1 MAVGKGM
8 TFKMVARLVT
18 KDFEKGIGKIKR
30 QLSIFG
36 NFLKGAFTIGSIT
49 MFGKAMVE
57 ASMEFEDAMA
67 RVKSVSNATT
77 EEMQMMT
84 AEARKMGETTRYTAT
99 EAAKAMENLV
109 RNGLSAQ
116 QATKALSSVLQ
127 LAQANAIGL
136 DEAAVILTNT
146 LNMFNLSVNEAARVN
161 DVLSST
167 AANTATN
174 VSELYDALA
183 NAAPVAGVLGFSIEE
198 VNAALGALAQRGVK
212 GADAGTQ
219 LRMAFVKLTD
229 PTIIKKM
236 KEHNLNIDE
245 QTIKS
250 EGLAGTLKKL
260 YQAQLS
266 MIQLNDI
273 FSQKG
278 AAGMAN
284 LIMAYQQFERVLN
297 ITKNSMGT
305 TERMFGQSMGNMNQE
320 IKVLISVWESFLITM
335 GNKTSGIF
343 VGIVRLLQNLINN
356 FKTVGGTI
364 MNLASVAVPLLSKG
378 INYLIGRWKAAS
390 AAAVAAGTTMK
401 IAMGDVIGII
411 ATLVTWVGTALVGAY
426 NRSNA
431 ALKEANN
438 QLGETKA
445 KWIET
450 KDELKKIYDQLGPE
464 TDENT
469 MAGIVKRLCEMFP
482 EFADIISESANNTNI
497 EGWKKLKDILGDIA
511 GYQEAM
517 ETAKAQE
524 QVYKANV
531 NKFANNLKEQDD
543 LKINK
548 QLEQQGFTPNERI
561 TIFERIAEAIIK
573 NGKDTYQV
581 YQDVRKILSDYN
593 VRVNYDKM
601 TKWLDEQS
609 NTNGVTYR
617 YIGGKTI
624 GNTRRNNKNIE
635 GAINAQKGADAAYI
649 DAGIKGFQG
658 LEQAFLNIAA
668 DNEFYL
674 KKGYLTQEEFEDK
687 MYDALQD
694 FIKKV
699 NDKLPVLTKENR
711 DTLEDYKK
719 RYQGAVPGETPD
731 ERKARLEKK
740 ARLKTENESI
750 AKQNAEN
757 LSKVYDKWNKAQSKL
772 NSRLKEH
779 FINQEEY
786 NKELDKLNTEYFKQA
801 SSLGTLSID
810 DIFDKEKA
818 GKTLSSMEKWYKDL
832 YEGSQKAVVN
842 TLLESA
848 ANEISKGIDEDIKEA
863 DKQFQSKM
871 DEYYKNQ
878 KKANEIA
885 DKISSSSTPKKSERS
900 TLFDFQKSKG
910 DIMSER
916 LDVQK
921 DYVSQIQKYIKD
933 IEDEYDTL
941 GVKSGI
947 VEKALSKWREELIK
961 AQSEAKTLEEVMNF
975 EKIKE
980 AVADLEKEVNQ
991 TALGG
996 LSNLANGMDR
1006 VVRGWSELS
1015 EMMQDEDTTGWDV
1028 FIGVFNEII
1037 QMMETVS
1044 QIFDTI
1050 DQLSKLT
1057 DTLSGAQL
1065 AQLKAENAL
1074 YSEQVGLLS
1083 TITALK
1089 AGETAAVKKDT
1100 AAKLTNAVAGR
1111 LEASADA
1118 QSSIAGATKS
1128 GAKLPFPANLVAIAA
1143 SVGAVLAALSSMSKF
1158 AKGGIV
1164 GGSSSVGDKN
1174 IIRANSG
1181 EMILTKG
1188 QQSTLF
1194 NAIKSGN
1201 LGSGGN
1207 VQFKIK
1213 GTDLIGVINNTNSK
1227 MRG

>member
-1 MAVGKGM
+1 
-8 TFKMVARLVT
+8 
-18 KDFEKGIGKIKR
+18 
-30 QLSIFG
+30 
-36 NFLKGAFTIGSIT
+36 
-49 MFGKAMVE
+49 MVE

-67 RVKSVSNATT
+67 RVKSVCNATT

-116 QATKALSSVLQ
+116 QATKTLPSVLQ

-183 NAAPVAGVLGFSIEE
+183 NAAPVASVLGFNIEE

-229 PTIIKKM
+229 PAILKKL
-236 KEHNLNIDE
+236 KDYNINIDE
-245 QTIKS
+245 QTIKAD
-250 EGLAGTLKKL
+250 GLAGTFRKL
-260 YQAQLS
+260 YNAQLF
-266 MIQLNDI
+266 MTQLVDI

-278 AAGMAN
+278 ASGMAN

-297 ITKNSMGT
+297 ITENSMGT

-364 MNLASVAVPLLSKG
+364 MNLASVAVPLLSKAITG
-378 INYLIGRWKAAS
+378 LVQRWKAAS

-401 IAMGDVIGII
+401 IAMGDVIGIV

-511 GYQEAM
+511 GYQEAID
-517 ETAKAQE
+517 TAKAQE
-524 QVYKANV
+524 KVYKANIRKYAS
-531 NKFANNLKEQDD
+531 NIQNQD
-543 LKINK
+543 LLGIGK
-548 QLEQQGFTPNERI
+548 QLDKLGFLPEEINA
-561 TIFERIAEAIIK
+561 IFNQIAESIVS
-573 NGKDTYQV
+573 NNKDY
-581 YQDVRKILSDYN
+581 YKAYREISKLLSDYS
-593 VRVNYDKM
+593 VKFDAEALD
-601 TKWLDEQS
+601 TWLD
-609 NTNGVTYR
+609 
-617 YIGGKTI
+617 II
-624 GNTRRNNKNIE
+624 RNNSVVKTSKRQKQWDRGEKNKYKE
-635 GAINAQKGADAAYI
+635 EAINAQKGADSAYV
-649 DAGIKGFQG
+649 DAGLRGFRA
-658 LEQAFLNIAA
+658 LEQAFLNIEA

-699 NDKLPVLTKENR
+699 KDLP
-711 DTLEDYKK
+711 TLSQEDGKALQEYQK

-810 DIFDKEKA
+810 DIFDKEKG

-878 KKANEIA
+878 RKANEIA
-885 DKISSSSTPKKSERS
+885 DKISSSSTPKKSDRS

-910 DIMSER
+910 DILSER

-947 VEKALSKWREELIK
+947 VEKALAKWREELIK

-1065 AQLKAENAL
+1065 AQLEAENAL
-1074 YSEQVGLLS
+1074 YSEQIGLLS

-1089 AGETAAVKKDT
+1089 AGETSAVKKDT

-1143 SVGAVLAALSSMSKF
+1143 GVGAVLAALASMSKF

-1188 QQSTLF
+1188 QQTTLF
-1194 NAIKSGN
+1194 NAIRSGN
-1201 LGSGGN
+1201 LGSSGGEWK
-1207 VQFKIK
+1207 VR
-1213 GTDLIGVINNTNSK
+1213 GCDLIKVIDNTRSRMK
-1227 MRG
+1227 G

>member
-1 MAVGKGM
+1 MAGKGM
-8 TFKMVARLVT
+8 TFKMLVQLET
-18 KDFEKGIGKIKR
+18 KQFQRGIGKIKQ
-30 QLSIFG
+30 QLSTFG

-67 RVKSVSNATT
+67 RVKSVCNATT

-229 PTIIKKM
+229 PAIIKKM

-266 MIQLNDI
+266 MLQLNDI

-297 ITKNSMGT
+297 ITENSMGT

-320 IKVLISVWESFLITM
+320 IKVLISIWESFLITM

-378 INYLIGRWKAAS
+378 ITYLVTRFKAAS

-401 IAMGDVIGII
+401 IAMGDVIGIV
-411 ATLVTWVGTALVGAY
+411 ATLVTWIGTALVGAY

-464 TDENT
+464 TDERT
-469 MAGIVKRLCEMFP
+469 MAGIVNRLCEMFP
-482 EFADIISESANNTNI
+482 EFADIISESAKNTNI
-497 EGWKKLKDILGDIA
+497 EGWKKLRDILGDIA
-511 GYQEAM
+511 EYQEASD
-517 ETAKAQE
+517 TKKAQ
-524 QVYKANV
+524 QQIYNANV
-531 NKFANNLKEQDD
+531 NKFANTLQNNDR
-543 LKINK
+543 LKIDK
-548 QLEQQGFTPNERI
+548 QLKKIGFTPNERI
-561 TIFERIAEAIIK
+561 AIFEQISKAIIE
-573 NGKDTYQV
+573 NGKNDYQA
-581 YQDVRKILSDYN
+581 YQDVKKILKDYN
-593 VRVNYDKM
+593 VKFNYDDLEI
-601 TKWLDEQS
+601 WLDDMANPYIKGIDIARS
-609 NTNGVTYR
+609 RKTLKRNTD
-617 YIGGKTI
+617 
-624 GNTRRNNKNIE
+624 KNIE
-635 GAINAQKGADAAYI
+635 NAHQAQKAMQSADSTM
-649 DAGIKGFQG
+649 GVTGFR
-658 LEQAFLNIAA
+658 AFEEGFNNILA
-668 DNEFYL
+668 NEEENL

-687 MYDALQD
+687 MYDEFQKFL
-694 FIKKV
+694 KKV
-699 NDKLPVLTKENR
+699 NQLPTLSKEDG
-711 DTLEDYKK
+711 DTLKAYQK

-750 AKQNAEN
+750 SKQNAEN

-810 DIFDKEKA
+810 DIFDKEKG

-878 KKANEIA
+878 RKANEIA

-910 DIMSER
+910 DILSER

-1074 YSEQVGLLS
+1074 YSEQIGLLS

-1143 SVGAVLAALSSMSKF
+1143 GVGAVLAALASMSKF

-1164 GGSSSVGDKN
+1164 GGHSSVGDKN

-1201 LGSGGN
+1201 LGGGGN
-1207 VQFKIK
+1207 VQFEIRGDKLVGCIKNYQNKIK
-1213 GTDLIGVINNTNSK
+1213 G
-1227 MRG
+1227 

>member
-1 MAVGKGM
+1 MAGKGM
-8 TFKMVARLVT
+8 TFKMLVQLET
-18 KDFEKGIGKIKR
+18 KQFQRGIGKIKQ
-30 QLSIFG
+30 QLSTFG

-67 RVKSVSNATT
+67 RVKSVCNATT

-183 NAAPVAGVLGFSIEE
+183 NAAPVASVLGFNIEE

-229 PTIIKKM
+229 PAILKKL
-236 KEHNLNIDE
+236 KEYNLNIDE
-245 QTIKS
+245 QTIKAD
-250 EGLAGTLKKL
+250 GLAGTFRKL
-260 YQAQLS
+260 YNAQLS
-266 MIQLNDI
+266 MTQLVDI

-297 ITKNSMGT
+297 ITENSMGT

-364 MNLASVAVPLLSKG
+364 MNLASVAVPLLSKAITG
-378 INYLIGRWKAAS
+378 LVQRWKAAS

-401 IAMGDVIGII
+401 IAMGDVIGIV

-450 KDELKKIYDQLGPE
+450 KDELKKIYDQLGPD

-511 GYQEAM
+511 GYQEAID
-517 ETAKAQE
+517 TAKAQE
-524 QVYKANV
+524 QVYKANIRKYAS
-531 NKFANNLKEQDD
+531 NIQNQD
-543 LKINK
+543 LLGIGK
-548 QLEQQGFTPNERI
+548 QLDKLGFLPEEINA
-561 TIFERIAEAIIK
+561 IFNQIAESI
-573 NGKDTYQV
+573 V
-581 YQDVRKILSDYN
+581 S
-593 VRVNYDKM
+593 
-601 TKWLDEQS
+601 
-609 NTNGVTYR
+609 
-617 YIGGKTI
+617 
-624 GNTRRNNKNIE
+624 NNKNYYKAYREISKLLSNYSVKFDAE
-635 GAINAQKGADAAYI
+635 ALDTWLDIIRNNSVVKTTKRQKQWDRGEKNKYKEEAINAQKGADSAYVE
-649 DAGIKGFQG
+649 AGLRGFRA
-658 LEQAFLNIAA
+658 LEQGFLNILA
-668 DNEFYL
+668 NEEENL

-687 MYDALQD
+687 MYEALQE
-694 FIKKV
+694 FLKKV
-699 NDKLPVLTKENR
+699 KDLP
-711 DTLEDYKK
+711 TLSQEDGKALQEYQK

-740 ARLKTENESI
+740 TRLKTENESI
-750 AKQNAEN
+750 SKQNAEN

-801 SSLGTLSID
+801 SGLGTLSID
-810 DIFDKEKA
+810 DIFDKEKG

-878 KKANEIA
+878 RKANEIA
-885 DKISSSSTPKKSERS
+885 DKISSSSTPKKSDRS

-947 VEKALSKWREELIK
+947 VERALAKWREELIK

-1015 EMMQDEDTTGWDV
+1015 EMMQDEDTSSWDV

-1074 YSEQVGLLS
+1074 YSEQIGLLS

-1143 SVGAVLAALSSMSKF
+1143 GVGAVLAALASMSKF

-1201 LGSGGN
+1201 LGGGGN

>member
-18 KDFEKGIGKIKR
+18 KDFEKGIGKLKR

-67 RVKSVSNATT
+67 RVKSVCNATT

-146 LNMFNLSVNEAARVN
+146 LNMFNLNVNEAARVN

-229 PTIIKKM
+229 PAIIKKM

-266 MIQLNDI
+266 MLQLNDI

-297 ITKNSMGT
+297 ITENSMGT

-378 INYLIGRWKAAS
+378 ITYLITRFKAAS

-401 IAMGDVIGII
+401 IAMGDVIGIV

-464 TDENT
+464 TDERT

-511 GYQEAM
+511 GYQEAID
-517 ETAKAQE
+517 TAKAQE
-524 QVYKANV
+524 KVYKANIRKYAS
-531 NKFANNLKEQDD
+531 NIQNQD
-543 LKINK
+543 LLGIGK
-548 QLEQQGFTPNERI
+548 QLEKLGFLPEEINAIFNQIGVSIVGNNKNYYKADNE
-561 TIFERIAEAIIK
+561 IK
-573 NGKDTYQV
+573 KL
-581 YQDVRKILSDYN
+581 LSDYS
-593 VRVNYDKM
+593 VKFDLEALD
-601 TKWLDEQS
+601 TWLD
-609 NTNGVTYR
+609 
-617 YIGGKTI
+617 II
-624 GNTRRNNKNIE
+624 RNNSVVKTSKKQKQWDRGEKNKYKE
-635 GAINAQKGADAAYI
+635 EAINAQKGADSAYGE
-649 DAGIKGFQG
+649 AGLRGFRG
-658 LEQAFLNIAA
+658 LEQAFLNIEA

-687 MYDALQD
+687 MYDEFQKFLKKVEKLPRLSEEDGKALQ
-694 FIKKV
+694 
-699 NDKLPVLTKENR
+699 E
-711 DTLEDYKK
+711 YQK

-810 DIFDKEKA
+810 DIFDKEKG

-878 KKANEIA
+878 RKANEIA
-885 DKISSSSTPKKSERS
+885 DKISSSSTPKKSDRS

-910 DIMSER
+910 DILSER

-947 VEKALSKWREELIK
+947 VERALAKWREELIK

-1006 VVRGWSELS
+1006 IVRGWSELS

-1065 AQLKAENAL
+1065 KQLKEENRL
-1074 YSEQVGLLS
+1074 YGEQIGL
-1083 TITALK
+1083 ITTLKALK
-1089 AGETAAVKKDT
+1089 GEETAAEVKDT
-1100 AAKLTNAVAGR
+1100 AAKLTNAAAGKV
-1111 LEASADA
+1111 EAKANA
-1118 QSSIAGATKS
+1118 QSSIAGAANS

-1188 QQSTLF
+1188 QQTTLF
-1194 NAIKSGN
+1194 NAIRSGN
-1201 LGSGGN
+1201 LGSSGGEWK
-1207 VQFKIK
+1207 VR
-1213 GTDLIGVINNTNSK
+1213 GCDLIKVIDNTRSRMK
-1227 MRG
+1227 G

>member
-18 KDFEKGIGKIKR
+18 KDFEKGIGKMKR

-67 RVKSVSNATT
+67 RVKSICNATT

-146 LNMFNLSVNEAARVN
+146 LNMFNLNVNEAARVN

-183 NAAPVAGVLGFSIEE
+183 NAAPVASVLGFNIEE

-229 PTIIKKM
+229 PAILKKL
-236 KEHNLNIDE
+236 KEYNLNIDE
-245 QTIKS
+245 QTIKAD
-250 EGLAGTLKKL
+250 GLAGTFRKL
-260 YQAQLS
+260 YNAQLS
-266 MIQLNDI
+266 MTQLVDI

-284 LIMAYQQFERVLN
+284 LLMAYQQFERVLN
-297 ITKNSMGT
+297 ITENSMGT

-378 INYLIGRWKAAS
+378 ITYLITRFKAAS

-401 IAMGDVIGII
+401 IAMGDVIGIV

-450 KDELKKIYDQLGPE
+450 KDELKKIYDQLGPD

-497 EGWKKLKDILGDIA
+497 EGWKKLKDVIGEIA
-511 GYQEAM
+511 TYQEAID
-517 ETAKAQE
+517 KKGIYGK
-524 QVYKANV
+524 VYSANV
-531 NKFANNLKEQDD
+531 SKYAQSLKKTENLDIK
-543 LKINK
+543 K
-548 QLEQQGFTPNERI
+548 QLKDQGFTPNEI
-561 TIFERIAEAIIK
+561 NAVFEQIAKAIIEGGDNIYLVYERIGWILKNFKINFNYDEMNKWIDLVTNPNQSSIKVATNKITKNTTEPIK
-573 NGKDTYQV
+573 NARD
-581 YQDVRKILSDYN
+581 
-593 VRVNYDKM
+593 
-601 TKWLDEQS
+601 
-609 NTNGVTYR
+609 
-617 YIGGKTI
+617 
-624 GNTRRNNKNIE
+624 
-635 GAINAQKGADAAYI
+635 AQKQMNRADTTASL
-649 DAGIKGFQG
+649 AGFRVFEK
-658 LEQAFLNIAA
+658 AFLNIEA

-699 NDKLPVLTKENR
+699 KDLP
-711 DTLEDYKK
+711 TLSQEDGKALQEYQK
-719 RYQGAVPGETPD
+719 RFQGAVPGETPD

-810 DIFDKEKA
+810 DIFDKEKG

-848 ANEISKGIDEDIKEA
+848 AKEISKGIDEEIKEA

-878 KKANEIA
+878 RKANEIA

-910 DIMSER
+910 DILSEN

-921 DYVSQIQKYIKD
+921 NYVSQIQKYIKD

-947 VEKALSKWREELIK
+947 VERALVKWREELIK

-1015 EMMQDEDTTGWDV
+1015 EMMQDEDTDGWDM

-1057 DTLSGAQL
+1057 DTLNS
-1065 AQLKAENAL
+1065 AQLKQLEEENRL
-1074 YSEQVGLLS
+1074 YGEQIGLIATLK
-1083 TITALK
+1083 ALK
-1089 AGETAAVKKDT
+1089 GEETAAEVKDT
-1100 AAKLTNAVAGR
+1100 AAKLTNAAAGK
-1111 LEASADA
+1111 LEASANA
-1118 QSSIAGATKS
+1118 QSSIAGAANS
-1128 GAKLPFPANLVAIAA
+1128 GAKLPFPWNLVAIAA
-1143 SVGAVLAALSSMSKF
+1143 GVGAVLAALASMSKF
-1158 AKGGIV
+1158 ANGGIV

-1188 QQSTLF
+1188 QQTTLF

-1201 LGSGGN
+1201 LGGGGN
-1207 VQFKIK
+1207 VQFELRGDKLVGCIK
-1213 GTDLIGVINNTNSK
+1213 NYQNK

>member
-1 MAVGKGM
+1 MAGKGM
-8 TFKMVARLVT
+8 TFKMLVQLET
-18 KDFEKGIGKIKR
+18 KQFQRGIGKIKQ
-30 QLSIFG
+30 QLSTFG

-67 RVKSVSNATT
+67 RVKSVCNATT

-116 QATKALSSVLQ
+116 QATKTLSSVLQ

-183 NAAPVAGVLGFSIEE
+183 NAAPVASVLGFSIEE

-229 PTIIKKM
+229 PAILKKL
-236 KEHNLNIDE
+236 KEYNINIDE
-245 QTIKS
+245 QTIKAD
-250 EGLAGTLKKL
+250 GLAGTFRKL
-260 YQAQLS
+260 YNAQLS
-266 MIQLNDI
+266 MTQLVDI

-284 LIMAYQQFERVLN
+284 LLMAYQQFERVLN
-297 ITKNSMGT
+297 ITENSMGT

-364 MNLASVAVPLLSKG
+364 MNLASVAVPLLSKAITG
-378 INYLIGRWKAAS
+378 LVQRWKAAS

-401 IAMGDVIGII
+401 IAMGDVIGIV

-450 KDELKKIYDQLGPE
+450 KDELKKIYDQLGPD

-482 EFADIISESANNTNI
+482 EFADIISESAKNTNI
-497 EGWKKLKDILGDIA
+497 EGWKKLRDIMGDIA
-511 GYQEAM
+511 EYQEASD
-517 ETAKAQE
+517 TKKAQ
-524 QVYKANV
+524 QQIYNANV
-531 NKFANNLKEQDD
+531 NKFAKTLQNNDR
-543 LKINK
+543 LKIDK
-548 QLEQQGFTPNERI
+548 QLKKIGFTPNER
-561 TIFERIAEAIIK
+561 TAIFEQISKAIIE
-573 NGKDTYQV
+573 NGKNDYQA
-581 YQDVRKILSDYN
+581 YQDVKKILKDYN
-593 VRVNYDKM
+593 VKFNYDDLEI
-601 TKWLDEQS
+601 WLDDMANPYIKGIDIARS
-609 NTNGVTYR
+609 RRTLKRNTD
-617 YIGGKTI
+617 
-624 GNTRRNNKNIE
+624 KNIE
-635 GAINAQKGADAAYI
+635 NAHQAQKAMHGADSAM
-649 DAGIKGFQG
+649 GVTGFR
-658 LEQAFLNIAA
+658 AFEEGFNNILA
-668 DNEFYL
+668 NEEENL

-687 MYDALQD
+687 MYDEFQKFL
-694 FIKKV
+694 KKV
-699 NDKLPVLTKENR
+699 NQLPTLSKEDG
-711 DTLEDYKK
+711 DTLKAYQK

-750 AKQNAEN
+750 SKQNTEN

-810 DIFDKEKA
+810 DIFDKEKG

-878 KKANEIA
+878 RKANEIA

-910 DIMSER
+910 DILSER

-1044 QIFDTI
+1044 QIFDTL

-1065 AQLKAENAL
+1065 AQLEAENAL
-1074 YSEQVGLLS
+1074 YSEQIGLLS

-1089 AGETAAVKKDT
+1089 AGETSAVKKDT

-1118 QSSIAGATKS
+1118 QSSIAGVTKS

-1143 SVGAVLAALSSMSKF
+1143 GVGAVLAALSSMSKF

-1188 QQSTLF
+1188 QQTTLF
-1194 NAIKSGN
+1194 NAIRSGN
-1201 LGSGGN
+1201 LGSSGGEWK
-1207 VQFKIK
+1207 VR
-1213 GTDLIGVINNTNSK
+1213 GCDLIKVIDNTRSRMK
-1227 MRG
+1227 G

>member
-1 MAVGKGM
+1 M
-8 TFKMVARLVT
+8 TFKMLVQLET
-18 KDFEKGIGKIKR
+18 KQFQRGIGKIKQ
-30 QLSIFG
+30 QLSTFG

-67 RVKSVSNATT
+67 RVKSVCNATT

-116 QATKALSSVLQ
+116 QATKTLSSVLQ

-183 NAAPVAGVLGFSIEE
+183 NAAPVASVLGFSIEE

-229 PTIIKKM
+229 PAILKKLR
-236 KEHNLNIDE
+236 EYNINIDE
-245 QTIKS
+245 QTIKAD
-250 EGLAGTLKKL
+250 GLAGTFRKL
-260 YQAQLS
+260 YNAQLS
-266 MIQLNDI
+266 MTQLVDI

-284 LIMAYQQFERVLN
+284 LLMAYQQFERVLN
-297 ITKNSMGT
+297 ITENSMGT

-364 MNLASVAVPLLSKG
+364 MNLASVAVPLLSKAITG
-378 INYLIGRWKAAS
+378 LVQRWKAAS

-401 IAMGDVIGII
+401 IAMGDVIGIV

-450 KDELKKIYDQLGPE
+450 KDELKKIYDQLGPD

-482 EFADIISESANNTNI
+482 EFADIISESAKNTNI
-497 EGWKKLKDILGDIA
+497 EGWKKLRDIMGDIA
-511 GYQEAM
+511 EYQEASD
-517 ETAKAQE
+517 TKKAQ
-524 QVYKANV
+524 QQIYNANV
-531 NKFANNLKEQDD
+531 NKFAKTLQNNDR
-543 LKINK
+543 LKIDK
-548 QLEQQGFTPNERI
+548 QLKKIGFTPNER
-561 TIFERIAEAIIK
+561 TAIFEQISKAIIE
-573 NGKDTYQV
+573 NGKNDYQA
-581 YQDVRKILSDYN
+581 YQDVKKILKDYN
-593 VRVNYDKM
+593 VKFNYDDLEI
-601 TKWLDEQS
+601 WLDDMANPYIKGIDIARS
-609 NTNGVTYR
+609 RRTLKRNTD
-617 YIGGKTI
+617 
-624 GNTRRNNKNIE
+624 KNIE
-635 GAINAQKGADAAYI
+635 NAHQAQKAMHGADSAM
-649 DAGIKGFQG
+649 GVTGFR
-658 LEQAFLNIAA
+658 AFEEGFNNILA
-668 DNEFYL
+668 NEEENL

-687 MYDALQD
+687 MYDEFQKFL
-694 FIKKV
+694 KKV
-699 NDKLPVLTKENR
+699 NQLPTLSKEDG
-711 DTLEDYKK
+711 DTLKAYQK

-750 AKQNAEN
+750 SKQNAEN

-810 DIFDKEKA
+810 DIFDKEKG

-878 KKANEIA
+878 RKANEIA

-910 DIMSER
+910 DILSER

-1044 QIFDTI
+1044 QIFDTL

-1065 AQLKAENAL
+1065 AQLEAENAL
-1074 YSEQVGLLS
+1074 YSEQIGLLS

-1089 AGETAAVKKDT
+1089 AGETSAVKKDT

-1118 QSSIAGATKS
+1118 QSSIAGVTKS

-1143 SVGAVLAALSSMSKF
+1143 GVGAVLAALSSMSKF

-1188 QQSTLF
+1188 QQTTLF
-1194 NAIKSGN
+1194 NAIRSGN
-1201 LGSGGN
+1201 LGSSGGEWK
-1207 VQFKIK
+1207 VR
-1213 GTDLIGVINNTNSK
+1213 GCDLIKVIDNTRSRMK
-1227 MRG
+1227 G

>member
-18 KDFEKGIGKIKR
+18 KDFEKAIGKMKR

-67 RVKSVSNATT
+67 RVKSVCNATT

-109 RNGLSAQ
+109 RNGLSAE

-174 VSELYDALA
+174 VAELYDALA
-183 NAAPVAGVLGFSIEE
+183 NAAPVASVLGFNIEE

-229 PTIIKKM
+229 PAILKKL
-236 KEHNLNIDE
+236 KDYNINIDE
-245 QTIKS
+245 QTIKAD
-250 EGLAGTLKKL
+250 GLAGTFRKL
-260 YQAQLS
+260 YNAQLS
-266 MIQLNDI
+266 MTQLVDI

-297 ITKNSMGT
+297 ITENSMGT

-364 MNLASVAVPLLSKG
+364 MNLASVAVPLLSKAITG
-378 INYLIGRWKAAS
+378 LVQRWKAAS

-401 IAMGDVIGII
+401 IAMGDVIGIV

-469 MAGIVKRLCEMFP
+469 MAGIVNRLCDMFP

-511 GYQEAM
+511 GYQEAI
-517 ETAKAQE
+517 ETAEAQE
-524 QVYKANV
+524 KVYKANIRKYAS
-531 NKFANNLKEQDD
+531 NIQNQD
-543 LKINK
+543 LLGIGK
-548 QLEQQGFTPNERI
+548 QLDKLGFLPEEINA
-561 TIFERIAEAIIK
+561 IFNQIAESIVSNNKNYYKAYNEIK
-573 NGKDTYQV
+573 KL
-581 YQDVRKILSDYN
+581 LSDYS
-593 VRVNYDKM
+593 VKFDLEALD
-601 TKWLDEQS
+601 TWLD
-609 NTNGVTYR
+609 
-617 YIGGKTI
+617 II
-624 GNTRRNNKNIE
+624 RNNSVVKTSKKQKQWDRGEKNKYKE
-635 GAINAQKGADAAYI
+635 EAINAQKGADSAYGE
-649 DAGIKGFQG
+649 AGLRGFRA
-658 LEQAFLNIAA
+658 LEQAFLNIEA

-687 MYDALQD
+687 MYDEFQKFLTKVEKLPRLSEEDGKALQEYQ
-694 FIKKV
+694 K
-699 NDKLPVLTKENR
+699 R
-711 DTLEDYKK
+711 D
-719 RYQGAVPGETPD
+719 QGAVPGETPD

-750 AKQNAEN
+750 SKQNTEN

-810 DIFDKEKA
+810 DIFDKEKS
-818 GKTLSSMEKWYKDL
+818 GKALSAMEKWYKDL

-878 KKANEIA
+878 RKANEIA

-910 DIMSER
+910 DILSER

-1006 VVRGWSELS
+1006 IVRGWSELS

-1044 QIFDTI
+1044 QIFDTL

-1065 AQLKAENAL
+1065 KQLKEENRL
-1074 YSEQVGLLS
+1074 YGEQIGL
-1083 TITALK
+1083 ITTLKALK
-1089 AGETAAVKKDT
+1089 GEETAAEVKDT
-1100 AAKLTNAVAGR
+1100 AAKLTNAAAGKV
-1111 LEASADA
+1111 EAKANA
-1118 QSSIAGATKS
+1118 QSSIAGAANS

-1143 SVGAVLAALSSMSKF
+1143 GVGAVLAALASMSKF

-1201 LGSGGN
+1201 LGGGGN

-1213 GTDLIGVINNTNSK
+1213 GTELIGVINNTNSK

>member
-1 MAVGKGM
+1 
-8 TFKMVARLVT
+8 
-18 KDFEKGIGKIKR
+18 
-30 QLSIFG
+30 
-36 NFLKGAFTIGSIT
+36 
-49 MFGKAMVE
+49 
-57 ASMEFEDAMA
+57 
-67 RVKSVSNATT
+67 
-77 EEMQMMT
+77 
-84 AEARKMGETTRYTAT
+84 
-99 EAAKAMENLV
+99 
-109 RNGLSAQ
+109 
-116 QATKALSSVLQ
+116 
-127 LAQANAIGL
+127 
-136 DEAAVILTNT
+136 
-146 LNMFNLSVNEAARVN
+146 
-161 DVLSST
+161 
-167 AANTATN
+167 
-174 VSELYDALA
+174 
-183 NAAPVAGVLGFSIEE
+183 
-198 VNAALGALAQRGVK
+198 
-212 GADAGTQ
+212 
-219 LRMAFVKLTD
+219 
-229 PTIIKKM
+229 
-236 KEHNLNIDE
+236 
-245 QTIKS
+245 
-250 EGLAGTLKKL
+250 
-260 YQAQLS
+260 
-266 MIQLNDI
+266 
-273 FSQKG
+273 
-278 AAGMAN
+278 
-284 LIMAYQQFERVLN
+284 
-297 ITKNSMGT
+297 
-305 TERMFGQSMGNMNQE
+305 MNQE

-378 INYLIGRWKAAS
+378 ITYLVTRFKAAS

-401 IAMGDVIGII
+401 IAMGDVIGIV

-469 MAGIVKRLCEMFP
+469 MAGIVNRLCEMFP

-511 GYQEAM
+511 GYQEAI
-517 ETAKAQE
+517 ETAEAQE
-524 QVYKANV
+524 KVYKANIRKYAS
-531 NKFANNLKEQDD
+531 NIQNQD
-543 LKINK
+543 LLGIGK
-548 QLEQQGFTPNERI
+548 QLDKLGFLPEEINA
-561 TIFERIAEAIIK
+561 IFNQIAESIVSNNKNYYKAYNEIK
-573 NGKDTYQV
+573 KL
-581 YQDVRKILSDYN
+581 LSDYS
-593 VRVNYDKM
+593 VKFDLEALD
-601 TKWLDEQS
+601 TWLD
-609 NTNGVTYR
+609 
-617 YIGGKTI
+617 II
-624 GNTRRNNKNIE
+624 RNNSVVKTSKKQKQWDRGEKNKYKE
-635 GAINAQKGADAAYI
+635 EAINAQKGADSAYGE
-649 DAGIKGFQG
+649 AGLRGFRA
-658 LEQAFLNIAA
+658 LEQAFLNIEA

-687 MYDALQD
+687 MYDEFQKFLTKVEKLPRLSEEDGKALQ
-694 FIKKV
+694 
-699 NDKLPVLTKENR
+699 E
-711 DTLEDYKK
+711 YQK

-750 AKQNAEN
+750 SKQNIEN

-810 DIFDKEKA
+810 DIFDKEKG

-878 KKANEIA
+878 RKANEIA

-910 DIMSER
+910 DILSER

-947 VEKALSKWREELIK
+947 VEKALAKWREELIK

-1065 AQLKAENAL
+1065 KQLKEENRL
-1074 YSEQVGLLS
+1074 YGEQIGL
-1083 TITALK
+1083 ITTLKALK
-1089 AGETAAVKKDT
+1089 GEETAAEVKDT
-1100 AAKLTNAVAGR
+1100 AAKLTNAAAGKV
-1111 LEASADA
+1111 EAKANA
-1118 QSSIAGATKS
+1118 QSSIAGAANS

-1143 SVGAVLAALSSMSKF
+1143 GVGAVLAALASMSKF

-1201 LGSGGN
+1201 LGGGGN
-1207 VQFKIK
+1207 VQFELRGDKLVGCIKNYQNKIK
-1213 GTDLIGVINNTNSK
+1213 G
-1227 MRG
+1227 

>member
-67 RVKSVSNATT
+67 RVKSICNATT

-146 LNMFNLSVNEAARVN
+146 LNMFNLNVNEAARVN

-183 NAAPVAGVLGFSIEE
+183 NAAPVASVLGFNIEE

-229 PTIIKKM
+229 PAILKKL
-236 KEHNLNIDE
+236 KEYNINIDE
-245 QTIKS
+245 QTIKAD
-250 EGLAGTLKKL
+250 GLAGTLKKL
-260 YQAQLS
+260 YNAQLS
-266 MIQLNDI
+266 MTQLVDI

-297 ITKNSMGT
+297 ITENSMGT

-378 INYLIGRWKAAS
+378 ITYLITRFKAAS

-401 IAMGDVIGII
+401 IAMGDVIGIV

-450 KDELKKIYDQLGPE
+450 KNELKKIYDQLGPD

-497 EGWKKLKDILGDIA
+497 EGWKKLRDILGDIA
-511 GYQEAM
+511 EYQEASD
-517 ETAKAQE
+517 TKKAQ
-524 QVYKANV
+524 QQIYNANV
-531 NKFANNLKEQDD
+531 NKFANTLQNNDR
-543 LKINK
+543 LKIDK
-548 QLEQQGFTPNERI
+548 QLKKIGFTPNERI
-561 TIFERIAEAIIK
+561 AIFEQISKAIIE
-573 NGKDTYQV
+573 NGENDYQA
-581 YQDVRKILSDYN
+581 YQDVKKILKDYN
-593 VRVNYDKM
+593 VKFNYDDLEI
-601 TKWLDEQS
+601 WLDDMANPYIKGIDIARS
-609 NTNGVTYR
+609 RKTLKRNTD
-617 YIGGKTI
+617 
-624 GNTRRNNKNIE
+624 KNIE
-635 GAINAQKGADAAYI
+635 NAHQAQKAMHSADSTM
-649 DAGIKGFQG
+649 GITGFRV
-658 LEQAFLNIAA
+658 LEEGFNNILA
-668 DNEFYL
+668 NEEENL

-687 MYDALQD
+687 MYDEFQKFLN
-694 FIKKV
+694 KV
-699 NDKLPVLTKENR
+699 NDKVPVLTKENG
-711 DTLEDYKK
+711 DTLKAYQK
-719 RYQGAVPGETPD
+719 RFQGAVPGETPD

-801 SSLGTLSID
+801 SGLGTLSID
-810 DIFDKEKA
+810 DIFDKEKG

-878 KKANEIA
+878 RKANEIA

-910 DIMSER
+910 DILSER

-947 VEKALSKWREELIK
+947 VERALAKWREELIK

-1015 EMMQDEDTTGWDV
+1015 EMMQDEDTDGWDM

-1057 DTLSGAQL
+1057 DTLNS
-1065 AQLKAENAL
+1065 AQLKQLEEENRL
-1074 YSEQVGLLS
+1074 YGEQIGLIATLK
-1083 TITALK
+1083 ALK
-1089 AGETAAVKKDT
+1089 GEETAAEVKDT
-1100 AAKLTNAVAGR
+1100 AAKLTNAAAGK
-1111 LEASADA
+1111 LEASANA
-1118 QSSIAGATKS
+1118 QSSIAGAANS
-1128 GAKLPFPANLVAIAA
+1128 GAKLPFPWNLVAIAA
-1143 SVGAVLAALSSMSKF
+1143 GVGAVLAALASMSKF
-1158 AKGGIV
+1158 ANGGIV

-1188 QQSTLF
+1188 QQTTLF

-1201 LGSGGN
+1201 LGGGGN
-1207 VQFKIK
+1207 VQFELRGDKLVGCIK
-1213 GTDLIGVINNTNSK
+1213 NYQNK

>member
-1 MAVGKGM
+1 MAGKGM
-8 TFKMVARLVT
+8 TFKMLVQLET
-18 KDFEKGIGKIKR
+18 KQFQRGIGKIKQ
-30 QLSIFG
+30 QLSTFG

-67 RVKSVSNATT
+67 RVKSVCNATT

-116 QATKALSSVLQ
+116 QATKTLSSVLQ

-183 NAAPVAGVLGFSIEE
+183 NAAPVASVLGFSIEE

-229 PTIIKKM
+229 PAILKKL
-236 KEHNLNIDE
+236 KDYNINIDE
-245 QTIKS
+245 QTIKAD
-250 EGLAGTLKKL
+250 GLAGTFRKL
-260 YQAQLS
+260 YNAQLS
-266 MIQLNDI
+266 MTQLVDI

-284 LIMAYQQFERVLN
+284 LLMAYQQFERVLN
-297 ITKNSMGT
+297 ITENSMGT

-364 MNLASVAVPLLSKG
+364 MNLASVAVPLLSKAITG
-378 INYLIGRWKAAS
+378 LVQRWKAAS

-401 IAMGDVIGII
+401 IAMGDVIGIV

-464 TDENT
+464 TDERT
-469 MAGIVKRLCEMFP
+469 MAGIVNRLCEMFP
-482 EFADIISESANNTNI
+482 EFADIISESAKNTNI

-511 GYQEAM
+511 GYQEAID
-517 ETAKAQE
+517 TAKAQE
-524 QVYKANV
+524 QVYKANIRKYAS
-531 NKFANNLKEQDD
+531 NIQNQD
-543 LKINK
+543 LLGIGK
-548 QLEQQGFTPNERI
+548 QLDKLGFLPEEINA
-561 TIFERIAEAIIK
+561 IFNQIAESIVSNNK
-573 NGKDTYQV
+573 NYYKAY
-581 YQDVRKILSDYN
+581 REISKLLSDYS
-593 VRVNYDKM
+593 VKFDAEALD
-601 TKWLDEQS
+601 TWLD
-609 NTNGVTYR
+609 
-617 YIGGKTI
+617 II
-624 GNTRRNNKNIE
+624 RNNSVVKTSKRQKQWDRGEKNKYKE
-635 GAINAQKGADAAYI
+635 EAINAQKGADSAYV
-649 DAGIKGFQG
+649 DAGLRGFRA
-658 LEQAFLNIAA
+658 LEQAFLNIEA

-699 NDKLPVLTKENR
+699 KDLP
-711 DTLEDYKK
+711 TLSQEDGKALQEYQK

-750 AKQNAEN
+750 SKQNTEN

-810 DIFDKEKA
+810 DIFDKEKG

-878 KKANEIA
+878 RKANEIA

-910 DIMSER
+910 DILSER

-1065 AQLKAENAL
+1065 AQLEAENAL
-1074 YSEQVGLLS
+1074 YSEQIGLLS

-1089 AGETAAVKKDT
+1089 AGETSAVKKDT

-1143 SVGAVLAALSSMSKF
+1143 GVGAVLAALASMSKF

-1201 LGSGGN
+1201 LGGGGN

>member
-1 MAVGKGM
+1 M
-8 TFKMVARLVT
+8 TFKMLVQLET
-18 KDFEKGIGKIKR
+18 KQFQRGIGKIKQ
-30 QLSIFG
+30 QLSTFG

-67 RVKSVSNATT
+67 RVKSVCNATT

-116 QATKALSSVLQ
+116 QATKTLSSVLQ

-183 NAAPVAGVLGFSIEE
+183 NAAPVASVLGFSIEE

-229 PTIIKKM
+229 PAILKKLR
-236 KEHNLNIDE
+236 EYNINIDE
-245 QTIKS
+245 QTIKAD
-250 EGLAGTLKKL
+250 GLAGTFRKL
-260 YQAQLS
+260 YNAQLS
-266 MIQLNDI
+266 MTQLVDI

-284 LIMAYQQFERVLN
+284 LLMAYQQFERVLN
-297 ITKNSMGT
+297 ITENSMGT

-364 MNLASVAVPLLSKG
+364 MNLASVAVPLLSKAITG
-378 INYLIGRWKAAS
+378 LVQRWKAAS

-401 IAMGDVIGII
+401 IAMGDVIGIV

-450 KDELKKIYDQLGPE
+450 KDELKKIYDQLGPD

-482 EFADIISESANNTNI
+482 EFADIISESAKNTNI
-497 EGWKKLKDILGDIA
+497 EGWKKLRDIMGDIA
-511 GYQEAM
+511 EYQEASD
-517 ETAKAQE
+517 TKKAQ
-524 QVYKANV
+524 QQIYNANV
-531 NKFANNLKEQDD
+531 NKFAKTLQNNDR
-543 LKINK
+543 LKIDK
-548 QLEQQGFTPNERI
+548 QLKKIGFTPNER
-561 TIFERIAEAIIK
+561 TAIFEQISKAIIE
-573 NGKDTYQV
+573 NGKNDYQA
-581 YQDVRKILSDYN
+581 YQDVKKILKDYN
-593 VRVNYDKM
+593 VKFNYDDLEI
-601 TKWLDEQS
+601 WLDDMANPYIKGIDIARS
-609 NTNGVTYR
+609 RRTLKRNTD
-617 YIGGKTI
+617 
-624 GNTRRNNKNIE
+624 KNIE
-635 GAINAQKGADAAYI
+635 NAHQAQKAMHGADSAM
-649 DAGIKGFQG
+649 GVTGFR
-658 LEQAFLNIAA
+658 AFEEGFNNILA
-668 DNEFYL
+668 NEEENL

-687 MYDALQD
+687 MYDEFQKFL
-694 FIKKV
+694 KKV
-699 NDKLPVLTKENR
+699 NQLPTLSKEDG
-711 DTLEDYKK
+711 DTLKAYQK

-750 AKQNAEN
+750 SKQNTEN

-810 DIFDKEKA
+810 DIFDKEKG

-878 KKANEIA
+878 RKANEIA

-910 DIMSER
+910 DILSER

-1044 QIFDTI
+1044 QIFDTL

-1065 AQLKAENAL
+1065 AQLEAENAL
-1074 YSEQVGLLS
+1074 YSEQIGLLS

-1089 AGETAAVKKDT
+1089 AGETSAVKKDT

-1118 QSSIAGATKS
+1118 QSSIAGVTKS

-1143 SVGAVLAALSSMSKF
+1143 GVGAVLAALSSMSKF

-1188 QQSTLF
+1188 QQTTLF
-1194 NAIKSGN
+1194 NAIRSGN
-1201 LGSGGN
+1201 LGSSGGEWK
-1207 VQFKIK
+1207 VR
-1213 GTDLIGVINNTNSK
+1213 GCDLIKVIDNTRSRMK
-1227 MRG
+1227 G

>member
-18 KDFEKGIGKIKR
+18 KDFEKAIGKMKR

-67 RVKSVSNATT
+67 RVKSVCNATT

-116 QATKALSSVLQ
+116 QATKTLSSVLQ

-183 NAAPVAGVLGFSIEE
+183 NAAPVASVLGFNIEE

-229 PTIIKKM
+229 PAILKKL
-236 KEHNLNIDE
+236 KDYNINIDE
-245 QTIKS
+245 QTIKAD
-250 EGLAGTLKKL
+250 GLAGTFRKL
-260 YQAQLS
+260 YNAQLS
-266 MIQLNDI
+266 MTQLVDI

-297 ITKNSMGT
+297 ITENSMGT

-378 INYLIGRWKAAS
+378 ITYLITRFKAAS

-401 IAMGDVIGII
+401 IAMGDVIGIV

-464 TDENT
+464 TDERT
-469 MAGIVKRLCEMFP
+469 MAGIVNRLCEMFP

-497 EGWKKLKDILGDIA
+497 KGWKKLKDILGDIA
-511 GYQEAM
+511 GYQEAID
-517 ETAKAQE
+517 TAKAQE
-524 QVYKANV
+524 KVYKANIRKYAS
-531 NKFANNLKEQDD
+531 NIQNQD
-543 LKINK
+543 LLGIGK
-548 QLEQQGFTPNERI
+548 QLDKLGFLPEEINA
-561 TIFERIAEAIIK
+561 IFNQIAESIVSNNK
-573 NGKDTYQV
+573 NYYKAY
-581 YQDVRKILSDYN
+581 REISKLLSDYS
-593 VRVNYDKM
+593 VKFDAEALD
-601 TKWLDEQS
+601 TWLD
-609 NTNGVTYR
+609 
-617 YIGGKTI
+617 II
-624 GNTRRNNKNIE
+624 RNNSVVKTSKRQKQWDRGEKNRYKE
-635 GAINAQKGADAAYI
+635 EAINAQKGADSAYV
-649 DAGIKGFQG
+649 DAGLRGFRA
-658 LEQAFLNIAA
+658 LEQAFLNIEA

-687 MYDALQD
+687 MYDAFQD

-699 NDKLPVLTKENR
+699 KDLP
-711 DTLEDYKK
+711 TLSQEDGKALQEYQK

-750 AKQNAEN
+750 SKQNTEN

-810 DIFDKEKA
+810 DIFDKEKG

-878 KKANEIA
+878 RKANEIA

-910 DIMSER
+910 DILSER

-1044 QIFDTI
+1044 QIFDTL

-1065 AQLKAENAL
+1065 AQLEAENAL
-1074 YSEQVGLLS
+1074 YSEQIGLLS

-1089 AGETAAVKKDT
+1089 AGETSAVKKDT

-1143 SVGAVLAALSSMSKF
+1143 SVGAVLAALASMSKF

-1188 QQSTLF
+1188 QQTTLF
-1194 NAIKSGN
+1194 NAIRSGN
-1201 LGSGGN
+1201 LGSSGGEWK
-1207 VQFKIK
+1207 VR
-1213 GTDLIGVINNTNSK
+1213 GCDLIKVIDNTRSRMK
-1227 MRG
+1227 G

>member
-18 KDFEKGIGKIKR
+18 KDFEKGIGKLKR

-67 RVKSVSNATT
+67 RVKSVCNATT

-116 QATKALSSVLQ
+116 QATKTLSSVLQ

-146 LNMFNLSVNEAARVN
+146 LNMFNLNVNEAARVN

-183 NAAPVAGVLGFSIEE
+183 NAAPVASVLGFNIEE

-229 PTIIKKM
+229 PTILKKL
-236 KEHNLNIDE
+236 KDYNINIDE
-245 QTIKS
+245 QTIKAD
-250 EGLAGTLKKL
+250 GLAGTFRKL
-260 YQAQLS
+260 YNAQLS
-266 MIQLNDI
+266 MSQLVDI

-297 ITKNSMGT
+297 ITENSMGT

-378 INYLIGRWKAAS
+378 ITYLITRFKAAS

-401 IAMGDVIGII
+401 IAMGDVIGIV

-469 MAGIVKRLCEMFP
+469 MAGIVNRLCEMFP
-482 EFADIISESANNTNI
+482 EFADIISESAKNTNI

-511 GYQEAM
+511 GYQEAI
-517 ETAKAQE
+517 ETAEAQE
-524 QVYKANV
+524 KVYKANIRKYASNIQNQDLLGIGKQLDKLGFLPEEINAIFNQIAESIV
-531 NKFANNLKEQDD
+531 SNNKEYYKAYRE
-543 LKINK
+543 INK
-548 QLEQQGFTPNERI
+548 L
-561 TIFERIAEAIIK
+561 
-573 NGKDTYQV
+573 
-581 YQDVRKILSDYN
+581 LSDYS
-593 VRVNYDKM
+593 VKFDAEALD
-601 TKWLDEQS
+601 TWLD
-609 NTNGVTYR
+609 
-617 YIGGKTI
+617 II
-624 GNTRRNNKNIE
+624 RNNSVVKTSKKQKQWDRGEKNKYKE
-635 GAINAQKGADAAYI
+635 EAINAQKGADSAYGE
-649 DAGIKGFQG
+649 AGLRGFRG
-658 LEQAFLNIAA
+658 LEQGFLNILA
-668 DNEFYL
+668 NEEEHL

-687 MYDALQD
+687 MYDVLQD

-699 NDKLPVLTKENR
+699 KDLPILSKEDG
-711 DTLEDYKK
+711 DTLKAYQK
-719 RYQGAVPGETPD
+719 RFQGAVPGETPD

-750 AKQNAEN
+750 SKQNAEN

-810 DIFDKEKA
+810 DIFDKEKG

-878 KKANEIA
+878 RKANEIA

-910 DIMSER
+910 DILSER

-1015 EMMQDEDTTGWDV
+1015 EMMQDEDTTGWDM

-1065 AQLKAENAL
+1065 KQLKEENRL
-1074 YSEQVGLLS
+1074 YGEQIGL
-1083 TITALK
+1083 ITTLKALK
-1089 AGETAAVKKDT
+1089 GEETAAEVKDT
-1100 AAKLTNAVAGR
+1100 AAKLTNAAAGKV
-1111 LEASADA
+1111 EAKANA
-1118 QSSIAGATKS
+1118 QSSIAGAANS

-1143 SVGAVLAALSSMSKF
+1143 GVGAVLAALASMSKF

-1201 LGSGGN
+1201 LGGGGN

>member
-18 KDFEKGIGKIKR
+18 KDFEKGIGKLKR

-67 RVKSVSNATT
+67 RVKSVCNATT

-146 LNMFNLSVNEAARVN
+146 LNMFNLNVNEAARVN

-183 NAAPVAGVLGFSIEE
+183 NAAPVASVLGFNIEE

-229 PTIIKKM
+229 PAILKKL
-236 KEHNLNIDE
+236 KDYNINIDE
-245 QTIKS
+245 QTIKAD
-250 EGLAGTLKKL
+250 GLAGTFRKL
-260 YQAQLS
+260 YNAQLS
-266 MIQLNDI
+266 MTQLVDI

-297 ITKNSMGT
+297 ITENSMGT

-378 INYLIGRWKAAS
+378 ITYLITRFKAAS

-401 IAMGDVIGII
+401 VAMGDVIGIV

-464 TDENT
+464 TDERT
-469 MAGIVKRLCEMFP
+469 MAGIVNRLCEMFP
-482 EFADIISESANNTNI
+482 EFADIISESAKNTNI
-497 EGWKKLKDILGDIA
+497 EGWKKLKDVLGDIA
-511 GYQEAM
+511 GYQEAI
-517 ETAKAQE
+517 ETAEAQE
-524 QVYKANV
+524 KVYKANIRKYAS
-531 NKFANNLKEQDD
+531 NIQNQD
-543 LKINK
+543 LLGIGK
-548 QLEQQGFTPNERI
+548 QLDKLGFLPEEINA
-561 TIFERIAEAIIK
+561 IFNQIAESIVSNNKEYYKAYREISK
-573 NGKDTYQV
+573 L
-581 YQDVRKILSDYN
+581 LSDYS
-593 VRVNYDKM
+593 VKFDAEALD
-601 TKWLDEQS
+601 TWLD
-609 NTNGVTYR
+609 
-617 YIGGKTI
+617 II
-624 GNTRRNNKNIE
+624 RNNSVVKTSKKQEQWDRGEKNKYKE
-635 GAINAQKGADAAYI
+635 EAINAQKGADSAYGE
-649 DAGIKGFQG
+649 AGLRGFRG
-658 LEQAFLNIAA
+658 LETAFLNIEA

-687 MYDALQD
+687 MYDEFQKFLTKVEKLPRLSEEDGKALQ
-694 FIKKV
+694 
-699 NDKLPVLTKENR
+699 E
-711 DTLEDYKK
+711 YQK

-750 AKQNAEN
+750 SKQNAEN

-810 DIFDKEKA
+810 DIFDKEKG

-878 KKANEIA
+878 RKANEIA
-885 DKISSSSTPKKSERS
+885 DKISSSSTPKKSDRS

-910 DIMSER
+910 DILSER

-1065 AQLKAENAL
+1065 KQLKEENRL
-1074 YSEQVGLLS
+1074 YGEQIGL
-1083 TITALK
+1083 ITTLKALK
-1089 AGETAAVKKDT
+1089 GEETAAEVKDT
-1100 AAKLTNAVAGR
+1100 AAKLTNAAAGKV
-1111 LEASADA
+1111 EAKANA
-1118 QSSIAGATKS
+1118 QSSIAGAANS

-1143 SVGAVLAALSSMSKF
+1143 GVGAVLAALASMSKF

-1188 QQSTLF
+1188 QQTTLF

-1201 LGSGGN
+1201 LGGGGN

-1213 GTDLIGVINNTNSK
+1213 GTDLLGVINNTNSK

>member
-1 MAVGKGM
+1 M
-8 TFKMVARLVT
+8 TFKMLVQLET
-18 KDFEKGIGKIKR
+18 KQFQRGIGKIKQ
-30 QLSIFG
+30 QLSTFG

-67 RVKSVSNATT
+67 RVKSVCNATT

-229 PTIIKKM
+229 PAIIKKM

-297 ITKNSMGT
+297 ITENSMGT

-364 MNLASVAVPLLSKG
+364 MNLASVAVPLLSKAITG
-378 INYLIGRWKAAS
+378 LVQRWKAAS

-401 IAMGDVIGII
+401 IAMGDVIGIV

-511 GYQEAM
+511 GYQEAID
-517 ETAKAQE
+517 TAEAQE
-524 QVYKANV
+524 KVYKANIRKYAS
-531 NKFANNLKEQDD
+531 NIQNQD
-543 LKINK
+543 LLGIGK
-548 QLEQQGFTPNERI
+548 QLDKLGFLPEEINA
-561 TIFERIAEAIIK
+561 IFNQIAESIVSNNKEYYKAYREISK
-573 NGKDTYQV
+573 LLSNYSVKFDAEALDT
-581 YQDVRKILSDYN
+581 
-593 VRVNYDKM
+593 
-601 TKWLDEQS
+601 WLD
-609 NTNGVTYR
+609 
-617 YIGGKTI
+617 II
-624 GNTRRNNKNIE
+624 RNNSVVKTTKRQKQWDRGEKNRYKE
-635 GAINAQKGADAAYI
+635 EAINAQKGADSAYV
-649 DAGIKGFQG
+649 DAGLRGFRA
-658 LEQAFLNIAA
+658 LEQAFLNIEA

-687 MYDALQD
+687 MYDEFQKFL
-694 FIKKV
+694 KKV
-699 NDKLPVLTKENR
+699 NQLPTLSKEDG
-711 DTLEDYKK
+711 DTLKAYQK

-810 DIFDKEKA
+810 DIFDKEKG

-878 KKANEIA
+878 RKANEIA
-885 DKISSSSTPKKSERS
+885 DKISSSSTPKKSDRS

-910 DIMSER
+910 DILSEK

-1015 EMMQDEDTTGWDV
+1015 EMMQDEDTSSWDV

-1065 AQLKAENAL
+1065 KQLKEENRL
-1074 YSEQVGLLS
+1074 YGEQIGL
-1083 TITALK
+1083 ITTLKALK
-1089 AGETAAVKKDT
+1089 GEETAAEVKDT
-1100 AAKLTNAVAGR
+1100 AAKLTNAAAGKV
-1111 LEASADA
+1111 EAKANA
-1118 QSSIAGATKS
+1118 QSSIAGAANS

-1143 SVGAVLAALSSMSKF
+1143 GVGAVLAALASMSKF

-1188 QQSTLF
+1188 QQTTLF
-1194 NAIKSGN
+1194 NAIRSGN
-1201 LGSGGN
+1201 LGSSGGEWK
-1207 VQFKIK
+1207 VR
-1213 GTDLIGVINNTNSK
+1213 GCDLIKVIDNTRSRMK
-1227 MRG
+1227 G

>member
-18 KDFEKGIGKIKR
+18 KDFEKGIGKLKR

-67 RVKSVSNATT
+67 RVKSVCNATT

-109 RNGLSAQ
+109 RNGLSAE

-146 LNMFNLSVNEAARVN
+146 LNMFNLKVEDAARVN

-183 NAAPVAGVLGFSIEE
+183 NAAPVASVLGFSIEE

-229 PTIIKKM
+229 PAILKKL
-236 KEHNLNIDE
+236 KEYNINIDE
-245 QTIKS
+245 QTIKAD
-250 EGLAGTLKKL
+250 GLAGTFRKL
-260 YQAQLS
+260 YNAQLS
-266 MIQLNDI
+266 MTQLVDI

-297 ITKNSMGT
+297 ITENSMGT

-378 INYLIGRWKAAS
+378 INYLVTRFKAAS

-401 IAMGDVIGII
+401 IAMGDVIGIV

-450 KDELKKIYDQLGPE
+450 KNELKKIYDQLGPE

-469 MAGIVKRLCEMFP
+469 MAGIVNRLCEMFP
-482 EFADIISESANNTNI
+482 EFADIISESAKNTNI

-511 GYQEAM
+511 GYQEAID
-517 ETAKAQE
+517 TAKAQE
-524 QVYKANV
+524 QVYKANIRKYAS
-531 NKFANNLKEQDD
+531 NIQNQD
-543 LKINK
+543 LLGIGK
-548 QLEQQGFTPNERI
+548 QLDKLGFLPEEINA
-561 TIFERIAEAIIK
+561 IFNQIAESIVSNNKNYYKAYNEIK
-573 NGKDTYQV
+573 KL
-581 YQDVRKILSDYN
+581 LSDYS
-593 VRVNYDKM
+593 VKFDLEALD
-601 TKWLDEQS
+601 TWLD
-609 NTNGVTYR
+609 
-617 YIGGKTI
+617 II
-624 GNTRRNNKNIE
+624 RNNSVVKTSKKQKQWDRGEKNKYKE
-635 GAINAQKGADAAYI
+635 EAINAQKGADSAYGE
-649 DAGIKGFQG
+649 AGLRGFRA
-658 LEQAFLNIAA
+658 LEQAFLNIEA

-699 NDKLPVLTKENR
+699 NQLPTLSKEDG
-711 DTLEDYKK
+711 DTLKAYQK
-719 RYQGAVPGETPD
+719 RFQGAVPGETPD

-750 AKQNAEN
+750 SKQNTEN

-810 DIFDKEKA
+810 DIFDKEKG

-878 KKANEIA
+878 RKANEIA

-910 DIMSER
+910 DILSER

-1065 AQLKAENAL
+1065 AQLEAENAL
-1074 YSEQVGLLS
+1074 YSEQIGLLS

-1143 SVGAVLAALSSMSKF
+1143 GVGAVLAALASMSKF

-1201 LGSGGN
+1201 LGGGGN

>member
-1 MAVGKGM
+1 MAGKGM
-8 TFKMVARLVT
+8 TFKMLVQLET
-18 KDFEKGIGKIKR
+18 KQFQRGIGKIKQ
-30 QLSIFG
+30 QLSTFG

-67 RVKSVSNATT
+67 RVKSVCNATT

-116 QATKALSSVLQ
+116 QATKTLSSVLQ

-183 NAAPVAGVLGFSIEE
+183 NAAPVASVLGFSIEE

-229 PTIIKKM
+229 PAILKKLR
-236 KEHNLNIDE
+236 EYNINIDE
-245 QTIKS
+245 QTIKAD
-250 EGLAGTLKKL
+250 GLAGTFRKL
-260 YQAQLS
+260 YNAQLS
-266 MIQLNDI
+266 MTQLVDI

-284 LIMAYQQFERVLN
+284 LLMAYQQFERVLN
-297 ITKNSMGT
+297 ITENSMGT

-364 MNLASVAVPLLSKG
+364 MNLASVAVPLLSKAITG
-378 INYLIGRWKAAS
+378 LVQRWKAAS

-401 IAMGDVIGII
+401 IAMGDVIGIV

-450 KDELKKIYDQLGPE
+450 KDELKKIYDQLGPD

-482 EFADIISESANNTNI
+482 EFADIISESAKNTNI
-497 EGWKKLKDILGDIA
+497 EGWKKLRDIMGDIA
-511 GYQEAM
+511 EYQEASD
-517 ETAKAQE
+517 TKKAQ
-524 QVYKANV
+524 QQIYNANV
-531 NKFANNLKEQDD
+531 NKFAKTLQNNDR
-543 LKINK
+543 LKIDK
-548 QLEQQGFTPNERI
+548 QLKKIGFTPNER
-561 TIFERIAEAIIK
+561 TAIFEQISKAIIE
-573 NGKDTYQV
+573 NGKNDYQA
-581 YQDVRKILSDYN
+581 YQDVKKILKDYN
-593 VRVNYDKM
+593 VKFNYDDLEI
-601 TKWLDEQS
+601 WLDDMANPYIKGIDIARS
-609 NTNGVTYR
+609 RKTLKRNTD
-617 YIGGKTI
+617 
-624 GNTRRNNKNIE
+624 KNIE
-635 GAINAQKGADAAYI
+635 NAHQAQKAMHGADSAM
-649 DAGIKGFQG
+649 GVTGFR
-658 LEQAFLNIAA
+658 AFEEGFNNILA
-668 DNEFYL
+668 NEEENL

-687 MYDALQD
+687 MYDEFQKFL
-694 FIKKV
+694 KKV
-699 NDKLPVLTKENR
+699 NQLPTLSKEDG
-711 DTLEDYKK
+711 DTLKAYQK

-750 AKQNAEN
+750 SKQNTEN

-801 SSLGTLSID
+801 SGLGTLSID
-810 DIFDKEKA
+810 DIFDKEKG

-878 KKANEIA
+878 RKANEIA

-910 DIMSER
+910 DILSER

-1044 QIFDTI
+1044 QIFDTL

-1065 AQLKAENAL
+1065 AQLEAENAL
-1074 YSEQVGLLS
+1074 YSEQIGLLS

-1089 AGETAAVKKDT
+1089 AGETSAVKKDT

-1188 QQSTLF
+1188 QQTTLF
-1194 NAIKSGN
+1194 NAIRSGN
-1201 LGSGGN
+1201 LGSSGGEWK
-1207 VQFKIK
+1207 VR
-1213 GTDLIGVINNTNSK
+1213 GCDLIKVIDNTRSRMK
-1227 MRG
+1227 G

>member
-1 MAVGKGM
+1 MAGKGM
-8 TFKMVARLVT
+8 TFKMLVQLET
-18 KDFEKGIGKIKR
+18 KQFQRGIGKIKQ
-30 QLSIFG
+30 QLSTFG

-67 RVKSVSNATT
+67 RVKSVCNATT

-183 NAAPVAGVLGFSIEE
+183 NAAPVASVLGFNIEE

-229 PTIIKKM
+229 PAILKKL
-236 KEHNLNIDE
+236 KEYNINIDE
-245 QTIKS
+245 QTIKAD
-250 EGLAGTLKKL
+250 GLAGTFRKL
-260 YQAQLS
+260 YNAQLS
-266 MIQLNDI
+266 MTQLVDI

-297 ITKNSMGT
+297 ITENSMGT

-364 MNLASVAVPLLSKG
+364 MNLASVAVPLLSKAITG
-378 INYLIGRWKAAS
+378 LVQRWKAAS

-401 IAMGDVIGII
+401 IAMGDVIGIV

-450 KDELKKIYDQLGPE
+450 KDELKKIYDQLGPD

-511 GYQEAM
+511 GYQEAID
-517 ETAKAQE
+517 TAKAQE
-524 QVYKANV
+524 QVYKANIRKYAS
-531 NKFANNLKEQDD
+531 NIQNQD
-543 LKINK
+543 LLGIGK
-548 QLEQQGFTPNERI
+548 QLDKLGFLPEEINA
-561 TIFERIAEAIIK
+561 IFNQIAESI
-573 NGKDTYQV
+573 V
-581 YQDVRKILSDYN
+581 S
-593 VRVNYDKM
+593 
-601 TKWLDEQS
+601 
-609 NTNGVTYR
+609 
-617 YIGGKTI
+617 
-624 GNTRRNNKNIE
+624 NNKNYYKAYREISKLLSNYSVKFDAE
-635 GAINAQKGADAAYI
+635 ALDTWLDIIRNNSVVKTSKRQKQWDRGEKNKYKEEAINAQKGADSAYVE
-649 DAGIKGFQG
+649 AGLRGFRG
-658 LEQAFLNIAA
+658 LETAFLNIEA

-687 MYDALQD
+687 MYEALQD

-699 NDKLPVLTKENR
+699 KDLP
-711 DTLEDYKK
+711 TLSQEDGKALQEYQK

-740 ARLKTENESI
+740 TRLKTENESI
-750 AKQNAEN
+750 SKQNAEN

-801 SSLGTLSID
+801 SGLGTLSID
-810 DIFDKEKA
+810 DIFDKEKG

-878 KKANEIA
+878 RKANEIA
-885 DKISSSSTPKKSERS
+885 DKISSSSTPKKSDRS

-947 VEKALSKWREELIK
+947 VERALAKWREELIK

-1015 EMMQDEDTTGWDV
+1015 EMMQDEDTSSWDV

-1074 YSEQVGLLS
+1074 YSEQIGLLS

-1143 SVGAVLAALSSMSKF
+1143 GVGAVLAALASMSKF

-1201 LGSGGN
+1201 LGGGGN

>member
-18 KDFEKGIGKIKR
+18 KEFEKGIGKMKR

-49 MFGKAMVE
+49 MFGKAMVD

-67 RVKSVSNATT
+67 RVKSVCNATT

-146 LNMFNLSVNEAARVN
+146 LNMFNLKVEDAARVN

-183 NAAPVAGVLGFSIEE
+183 NAAPVASVLGFNIEE

-229 PTIIKKM
+229 PAILKKL
-236 KEHNLNIDE
+236 KEYNLNIDE
-245 QTIKS
+245 QTIKAD
-250 EGLAGTLKKL
+250 GLAGTFRKL
-260 YQAQLS
+260 YNAQLS
-266 MIQLNDI
+266 MTQLVDI

-297 ITKNSMGT
+297 ITENSMGT

-320 IKVLISVWESFLITM
+320 VKVLKSVWESLLISM

-364 MNLASVAVPLLSKG
+364 MNLASVAVPFLVKG
-378 INYLIGRWKAAS
+378 LTYLIGRWKAA
-390 AAAVAAGTTMK
+390 AAAALAAGTTMK
-401 IAMGDVIGII
+401 IAMGDVIGIVI
-411 ATLVTWVGTALVGAY
+411 NLATWVGTALVGAY

-450 KDELKKIYDQLGPE
+450 KDELKKIYDQLGPD

-482 EFADIISESANNTNI
+482 EFADIIAESANNTNI

-511 GYQEAM
+511 GYQEAID
-517 ETAKAQE
+517 TAKAQE
-524 QVYKANV
+524 QVYKANIRKYAS
-531 NKFANNLKEQDD
+531 NIQNQD
-543 LKINK
+543 LLGIGK
-548 QLEQQGFTPNERI
+548 QLDKLGFLPEEINA
-561 TIFERIAEAIIK
+561 IFNQIAESIVSNNK
-573 NGKDTYQV
+573 NYYKAYREIV
-581 YQDVRKILSDYN
+581 KLLSDYS
-593 VRVNYDKM
+593 VKFDAEALD
-601 TKWLDEQS
+601 TWLD
-609 NTNGVTYR
+609 
-617 YIGGKTI
+617 II
-624 GNTRRNNKNIE
+624 RNNSVVKTSKRQKQWDRGEKNKYKE
-635 GAINAQKGADAAYI
+635 EAINAQKGADSAYV
-649 DAGIKGFQG
+649 DAGLRGFRG
-658 LEQAFLNIAA
+658 LETAFLNIEA

-699 NDKLPVLTKENR
+699 KDLP
-711 DTLEDYKK
+711 TLSQEDGKALQEYQK
-719 RYQGAVPGETPD
+719 RYQGAVPGETLD

-810 DIFDKEKA
+810 DIFDKEKG

-863 DKQFQSKM
+863 DKQFKSKM

-910 DIMSER
+910 DILSEN

-921 DYVSQIQKYIKD
+921 NYVSQIQKYIKD

-947 VEKALSKWREELIK
+947 VERALAKWREELIK

-1015 EMMQDEDTTGWDV
+1015 EMMQDEDTTGWDM

-1065 AQLKAENAL
+1065 AQLEEENRL
-1074 YSEQVGLLS
+1074 YGEQIGL
-1083 TITALK
+1083 ITTLKALK
-1089 AGETAAVKKDT
+1089 GEETAAEVKDT
-1100 AAKLTNAVAGR
+1100 AAKLTNAAAGKV
-1111 LEASADA
+1111 EASANA
-1118 QSSIAGATKS
+1118 QSSIAGAANS
-1128 GAKLPFPANLVAIAA
+1128 GAKLPFPWNLGAIAA
-1143 SVGAVLAALSSMSKF
+1143 GVGAVLAALASMSKF
-1158 AKGGIV
+1158 ANGGIV

-1201 LGSGGN
+1201 LGGGGN

>member
-1 MAVGKGM
+1 M
-8 TFKMVARLVT
+8 TFKMLVQLET
-18 KDFEKGIGKIKR
+18 KQFQRGIGKIKQ
-30 QLSIFG
+30 QLSTFG

-67 RVKSVSNATT
+67 RVKSVCNATT

-183 NAAPVAGVLGFSIEE
+183 NAAPVASVLGFNIEE

-229 PTIIKKM
+229 PAILKKL
-236 KEHNLNIDE
+236 KEYNINIDE
-245 QTIKS
+245 QTIKAD
-250 EGLAGTLKKL
+250 GLAGTFRKL
-260 YQAQLS
+260 YNAQLS
-266 MIQLNDI
+266 MTQLVDI

-297 ITKNSMGT
+297 ITENSMGT

-364 MNLASVAVPLLSKG
+364 MNLASVAVPLLSKAITG
-378 INYLIGRWKAAS
+378 LVQRWKAAS

-401 IAMGDVIGII
+401 IAMGDVIGIV

-450 KDELKKIYDQLGPE
+450 KDELKKIYDQLGPD

-511 GYQEAM
+511 GYQEAID
-517 ETAKAQE
+517 TAKAQE
-524 QVYKANV
+524 QVYKANIRKYAS
-531 NKFANNLKEQDD
+531 NIQNQD
-543 LKINK
+543 LLGIGK
-548 QLEQQGFTPNERI
+548 QLDKLGFLPEEINA
-561 TIFERIAEAIIK
+561 IFNQIAESI
-573 NGKDTYQV
+573 V
-581 YQDVRKILSDYN
+581 S
-593 VRVNYDKM
+593 
-601 TKWLDEQS
+601 
-609 NTNGVTYR
+609 
-617 YIGGKTI
+617 
-624 GNTRRNNKNIE
+624 NNKNYYKAYREISKLLSNYSVKFDAE
-635 GAINAQKGADAAYI
+635 ALDTWLDIIRNNSVVKTSKRQKQWDRGEKNKYKEEAINAQKGADSAYVE
-649 DAGIKGFQG
+649 AGLRGFRG
-658 LEQAFLNIAA
+658 LETAFLNIEA

-687 MYDALQD
+687 MYEALQD

-699 NDKLPVLTKENR
+699 KDLP
-711 DTLEDYKK
+711 TLSQEDGKALQEYQK

-740 ARLKTENESI
+740 TRLKTENESI
-750 AKQNAEN
+750 SKQNAEN

-801 SSLGTLSID
+801 SGLGTLSID
-810 DIFDKEKA
+810 DIFDKEKG

-878 KKANEIA
+878 RKANEIA
-885 DKISSSSTPKKSERS
+885 DKISSSSTPKKSDRS

-947 VEKALSKWREELIK
+947 VERALAKWREELIK

-1015 EMMQDEDTTGWDV
+1015 EMMQDEDTSSWDV

-1074 YSEQVGLLS
+1074 YSEQIGLLS

-1143 SVGAVLAALSSMSKF
+1143 GVGAVLAALASMSKF

-1201 LGSGGN
+1201 LGGGGN

>member
-18 KDFEKGIGKIKR
+18 KDFEKGIGKLKR

-67 RVKSVSNATT
+67 RVKSVCNATT

-146 LNMFNLSVNEAARVN
+146 LNMFNLNVNEAARVN

-183 NAAPVAGVLGFSIEE
+183 NAAPVASVLGFNIEE

-229 PTIIKKM
+229 PAILKKL
-236 KEHNLNIDE
+236 KDYNINIDE
-245 QTIKS
+245 QTIKAD
-250 EGLAGTLKKL
+250 GLAGTFRKL
-260 YQAQLS
+260 YNAQLS
-266 MIQLNDI
+266 MTQLVDI

-297 ITKNSMGT
+297 ITENSMGT

-378 INYLIGRWKAAS
+378 ITYLVTRFKAAS

-401 IAMGDVIGII
+401 IAMGDVIGIV

-464 TDENT
+464 TDERT
-469 MAGIVKRLCEMFP
+469 MAGIVNRLCEMFP
-482 EFADIISESANNTNI
+482 EFADIISESAKNTNI
-497 EGWKKLKDILGDIA
+497 EGWKKLKDVLGDIA
-511 GYQEAM
+511 GYQEAI
-517 ETAKAQE
+517 ETAEAQE
-524 QVYKANV
+524 KVYKANIRKYAS
-531 NKFANNLKEQDD
+531 NIQNQD
-543 LKINK
+543 LLGIGK
-548 QLEQQGFTPNERI
+548 QLDKLGFLPEEINA
-561 TIFERIAEAIIK
+561 IFNQIAESIVSNNKEYYKAYREISK
-573 NGKDTYQV
+573 L
-581 YQDVRKILSDYN
+581 LSDYS
-593 VRVNYDKM
+593 VKFDAEALD
-601 TKWLDEQS
+601 TWLD
-609 NTNGVTYR
+609 
-617 YIGGKTI
+617 II
-624 GNTRRNNKNIE
+624 RNNSVVKTSKKQEQWDRGEKNKYKE
-635 GAINAQKGADAAYI
+635 EAINAQKGADSAYGE
-649 DAGIKGFQG
+649 AGLRGFRG
-658 LEQAFLNIAA
+658 LETAFLNIEA

-687 MYDALQD
+687 MYDEFQKFLTKVEKLPRLSEEDGKALQ
-694 FIKKV
+694 
-699 NDKLPVLTKENR
+699 E
-711 DTLEDYKK
+711 YQK

-750 AKQNAEN
+750 SKQNAEN

-818 GKTLSSMEKWYKDL
+818 EKTLSSMEKWYKDL

-878 KKANEIA
+878 RKANEIA
-885 DKISSSSTPKKSERS
+885 DKISSSSTPKKSDRS

-910 DIMSER
+910 DIMSEN

-947 VEKALSKWREELIK
+947 VEKALAKWREELIK

-1065 AQLKAENAL
+1065 KQLKEENRL
-1074 YSEQVGLLS
+1074 YGEQIGL
-1083 TITALK
+1083 ITTLKALK
-1089 AGETAAVKKDT
+1089 GEETAAEVKDT
-1100 AAKLTNAVAGR
+1100 AAKLTNAAAGKV
-1111 LEASADA
+1111 EAKANA
-1118 QSSIAGATKS
+1118 QSSIAGAANS

-1143 SVGAVLAALSSMSKF
+1143 GVGAVLAALASMSKF

-1188 QQSTLF
+1188 QQTTLF
-1194 NAIKSGN
+1194 NAIRSGN
-1201 LGSGGN
+1201 LGSSGGEWK
-1207 VQFKIK
+1207 VR
-1213 GTDLIGVINNTNSK
+1213 GCDLIKVIDNTRSRMK
-1227 MRG
+1227 G

>member
-1 MAVGKGM
+1 M
-8 TFKMVARLVT
+8 TFKMLVQLET
-18 KDFEKGIGKIKR
+18 KQFQRGIGKIKQ
-30 QLSIFG
+30 QLSTFG

-67 RVKSVSNATT
+67 RVKSICNATT

-229 PTIIKKM
+229 PAIIKKM

-266 MIQLNDI
+266 MLQLNDI

-297 ITKNSMGT
+297 ITENSMGT

-364 MNLASVAVPLLSKG
+364 MNLASVAVPLLSKAITG
-378 INYLIGRWKAAS
+378 LAQRWKAAS

-401 IAMGDVIGII
+401 IAMGDVIGIV

-464 TDENT
+464 TDERT

-511 GYQEAM
+511 GYQEAID
-517 ETAKAQE
+517 TAKAQE
-524 QVYKANV
+524 KVYKANV

-561 TIFERIAEAIIK
+561 AIFERIAEAIIE
-573 NGKDTYQV
+573 NGKDSYQA

-593 VRVNYDKM
+593 VRVNYDKLV
-601 TKWLDEQS
+601 KWLDQQS

-624 GNTRRNNKNIE
+624 GNTKRNDKNIE
-635 GAINAQKGADAAYI
+635 GAINAQKGADAAYFE
-649 DAGIKGFQG
+649 AGLRGFRA

-699 NDKLPVLTKENR
+699 KDLPRLSQEDGK
-711 DTLEDYKK
+711 TLQEYQK

-740 ARLKTENESI
+740 AKLKTENESI
-750 AKQNAEN
+750 SKQNAEN

-818 GKTLSSMEKWYKDL
+818 EKTLSSMEKWYKDL

-878 KKANEIA
+878 RKANEIA

-910 DIMSER
+910 DILSER

-1015 EMMQDEDTTGWDV
+1015 EMMQDEDTSSWDV

-1057 DTLSGAQL
+1057 DTLSD
-1065 AQLKAENAL
+1065 AQLKQLKEENRL
-1074 YSEQVGLLS
+1074 YGEQIGL
-1083 TITALK
+1083 ITTLKALK
-1089 AGETAAVKKDT
+1089 GEETAAEVKDT

-1143 SVGAVLAALSSMSKF
+1143 SVGAVLAALASMSKF

-1188 QQSTLF
+1188 QQTTLF

-1201 LGSGGN
+1201 LGGGGN
-1207 VQFKIK
+1207 VQFEIRGDKLVGCIKNYQNKI
-1213 GTDLIGVINNTNSK
+1213 
-1227 MRG
+1227 RG

>member
-18 KDFEKGIGKIKR
+18 KDFEKGIGKLKR

-49 MFGKAMVE
+49 MFGKAMVD

-67 RVKSVSNATT
+67 RVKSVCNATT

-146 LNMFNLSVNEAARVN
+146 LNMFNLNVNEAARVN

-183 NAAPVAGVLGFSIEE
+183 NAAPVASVLGFNIEE

-229 PTIIKKM
+229 PAILKKL
-236 KEHNLNIDE
+236 KDYNINIDE
-245 QTIKS
+245 QTIKAD
-250 EGLAGTLKKL
+250 GLAGTFRKL
-260 YQAQLS
+260 YNAQLS
-266 MIQLNDI
+266 MTQLVDI

-297 ITKNSMGT
+297 ITENSMGT

-378 INYLIGRWKAAS
+378 ITYLITRFKAAS

-401 IAMGDVIGII
+401 VAMGDVIGIV

-450 KDELKKIYDQLGPE
+450 KDELKKIYDQLGPD

-469 MAGIVKRLCEMFP
+469 LAGIVNRLCEMFP
-482 EFADIISESANNTNI
+482 EFADIISESAKNTNI
-497 EGWKKLKDILGDIA
+497 EGWKKLKDVLGDIA
-511 GYQEAM
+511 GYQEAI
-517 ETAKAQE
+517 ETAEAQE
-524 QVYKANV
+524 KVYKANIRKYAS
-531 NKFANNLKEQDD
+531 NIQNQD
-543 LKINK
+543 LLGIGK
-548 QLEQQGFTPNERI
+548 QLDKLGFLPEEINA
-561 TIFERIAEAIIK
+561 IFNQIAESIVSNNKEYYKAYREISK
-573 NGKDTYQV
+573 L
-581 YQDVRKILSDYN
+581 LSDYS
-593 VRVNYDKM
+593 VKFDAEALD
-601 TKWLDEQS
+601 TWLD
-609 NTNGVTYR
+609 
-617 YIGGKTI
+617 II
-624 GNTRRNNKNIE
+624 RNNSVVKTSKKQEQWDRGEKNKYKE
-635 GAINAQKGADAAYI
+635 EAINAQKGADSAYGE
-649 DAGIKGFQG
+649 AGLRGFRG
-658 LEQAFLNIAA
+658 LETAFLNIEA

-687 MYDALQD
+687 MYDEFQKFLTKVEKLPRLSEEDGKALQ
-694 FIKKV
+694 
-699 NDKLPVLTKENR
+699 E
-711 DTLEDYKK
+711 YQK
-719 RYQGAVPGETPD
+719 RYQGAVPGETLD

-750 AKQNAEN
+750 SKQNAEN

-810 DIFDKEKA
+810 DIFDKEKG

-878 KKANEIA
+878 RKANEIA

-910 DIMSER
+910 DILSER

-1015 EMMQDEDTTGWDV
+1015 EMMQDEDTSGWDM

-1065 AQLKAENAL
+1065 KQLKEENRL
-1074 YSEQVGLLS
+1074 YGEQIGL
-1083 TITALK
+1083 ITTLKALK
-1089 AGETAAVKKDT
+1089 GEETAAEVKDT
-1100 AAKLTNAVAGR
+1100 AAKLTNAAAGKV
-1111 LEASADA
+1111 EAKANA
-1118 QSSIAGATKS
+1118 QSSIAGAANS

-1143 SVGAVLAALSSMSKF
+1143 GVGAVLAALASMSKF

-1188 QQSTLF
+1188 QQTTLF

-1201 LGSGGN
+1201 LGGGGN

>member
-18 KDFEKGIGKIKR
+18 KDFEKAIGKMKR

-67 RVKSVSNATT
+67 RVKSVCNATT

-183 NAAPVAGVLGFSIEE
+183 NAAPVASVLGFNIEE

-229 PTIIKKM
+229 PAILKKL
-236 KEHNLNIDE
+236 KDYNINIDE
-245 QTIKS
+245 QTIKAD
-250 EGLAGTLKKL
+250 GLAGTFRKL
-260 YQAQLS
+260 YNAQLS
-266 MIQLNDI
+266 MTQLVDI

-297 ITKNSMGT
+297 ITENSMGT

-378 INYLIGRWKAAS
+378 ITYLITRFKAAS

-401 IAMGDVIGII
+401 IAMGDVIGIV

-469 MAGIVKRLCEMFP
+469 MAGIVNRLCEMFP

-511 GYQEAM
+511 GYQEAID
-517 ETAKAQE
+517 TAKAQE
-524 QVYKANV
+524 KVYKANIRKYAS
-531 NKFANNLKEQDD
+531 NIQNQD
-543 LKINK
+543 LLGIGK
-548 QLEQQGFTPNERI
+548 QLDKLGFLPEEINA
-561 TIFERIAEAIIK
+561 IFNQIAESIVSNNKNYYKAYNEIK
-573 NGKDTYQV
+573 KL
-581 YQDVRKILSDYN
+581 LSDYS
-593 VRVNYDKM
+593 VKFDLEALD
-601 TKWLDEQS
+601 TWLD
-609 NTNGVTYR
+609 
-617 YIGGKTI
+617 II
-624 GNTRRNNKNIE
+624 RNNSVVKTSKKQKQWNRGEKNKYKE
-635 GAINAQKGADAAYI
+635 EAINAQKGADSAYGE
-649 DAGIKGFQG
+649 AGLRGFRA
-658 LEQAFLNIAA
+658 LEQAFLNIEA

-687 MYDALQD
+687 MYDEFQKFLTKVEKLPRLSEEDGKALQ
-694 FIKKV
+694 
-699 NDKLPVLTKENR
+699 E
-711 DTLEDYKK
+711 YQK

-750 AKQNAEN
+750 SKQNTEN

-801 SSLGTLSID
+801 SGLGTLSID
-810 DIFDKEKA
+810 DIFDKEKS
-818 GKTLSSMEKWYKDL
+818 GKALSAMEKWYKDL

-878 KKANEIA
+878 RKANEIA

-910 DIMSER
+910 DILSER

-1065 AQLKAENAL
+1065 AQLEAENAL
-1074 YSEQVGLLS
+1074 YSEQIGLLS

-1089 AGETAAVKKDT
+1089 AGETSAVKKDT

-1143 SVGAVLAALSSMSKF
+1143 GVGAVLAALSSMSKF

-1164 GGSSSVGDKN
+1164 GGNSSVGDKN

-1201 LGSGGN
+1201 LGGGGN

>member
-18 KDFEKGIGKIKR
+18 KDFEKGIGKMKR

-49 MFGKAMVE
+49 MFGKAMVD

-67 RVKSVSNATT
+67 RVKSVCNATT

-146 LNMFNLSVNEAARVN
+146 LNMFNLKVEDAARVN

-183 NAAPVAGVLGFSIEE
+183 NAAPVASVLGFNIEE

-229 PTIIKKM
+229 PAILKKL
-236 KEHNLNIDE
+236 KEYNLNIDE
-245 QTIKS
+245 QTIKAD
-250 EGLAGTLKKL
+250 GLAGTFRKL
-260 YQAQLS
+260 YNAQLS
-266 MIQLNDI
+266 MTQLVDI

-297 ITKNSMGT
+297 ITENSMGT

-320 IKVLISVWESFLITM
+320 VKVLKSVWESLLISM

-364 MNLASVAVPLLSKG
+364 MNIASVVVPFLGKG
-378 INYLIGRWKAAS
+378 LTYLIGRWKAAA

-401 IAMGDVIGII
+401 IAMGDVIGIVI
-411 ATLVTWVGTALVGAY
+411 NLATWVGTALVGAY

-450 KDELKKIYDQLGPE
+450 KDELKKIYDQLGPD

-482 EFADIISESANNTNI
+482 EFADIIAESANNTNI
-497 EGWKKLKDILGDIA
+497 EGWIKLRDILGDIA
-511 GYQEAM
+511 EYQEASD
-517 ETAKAQE
+517 TKKAQ
-524 QVYKANV
+524 QQIYNANV
-531 NKFANNLKEQDD
+531 NKFANTLKNNDS
-543 LKINK
+543 LKIDK
-548 QLEQQGFTPNERI
+548 QLKKIGFTPNERI
-561 TIFERIAEAIIK
+561 AIFEQISKAIIE
-573 NGKDTYQV
+573 NGKNDYQA
-581 YQDVRKILSDYN
+581 YQDVKKILKDYN
-593 VRVNYDKM
+593 VKFNYDDLEI
-601 TKWLDEQS
+601 WLDDMANPYIKGIDIARS
-609 NTNGVTYR
+609 RKTLKRNTD
-617 YIGGKTI
+617 
-624 GNTRRNNKNIE
+624 KNIE
-635 GAINAQKGADAAYI
+635 TAHQAQKAMHSADSTMGVTGYRALER
-649 DAGIKGFQG
+649 GFNNILANEEMN
-658 LEQAFLNIAA
+658 LE
-668 DNEFYL
+668 
-674 KKGYLTQEEFEDK
+674 KGYLSQEEFEDK
-687 MYDALQD
+687 MYDEFQKFL
-694 FIKKV
+694 KKV
-699 NDKLPVLTKENR
+699 NQLPTLSKEDG
-711 DTLEDYKK
+711 DTLKAYQK
-719 RYQGAVPGETPD
+719 RFQGAVPGETLD

-750 AKQNAEN
+750 SKQNAEN

-786 NKELDKLNTEYFKQA
+786 NKELDKLNSEYFKQA
-801 SSLGTLSID
+801 SGLGTISID
-810 DIFDKEKA
+810 DIFDKEKS
-818 GKTLSSMEKWYKDL
+818 GKALSAMEKWYKDL

-842 TLLESA
+842 NLLESA
-848 ANEISKGIDEDIKEA
+848 AKEISKGIDEDIKEA

-910 DIMSER
+910 DILSEN
-916 LDVQK
+916 LDNQK
-921 DYVSQIQKYIKD
+921 NYVSQIQKYIKD

-1015 EMMQDEDTTGWDV
+1015 EMMQDEDTTAWDM

-1065 AQLKAENAL
+1065 AQLEAENAL
-1074 YSEQVGLLS
+1074 YSEQIGLLS

-1089 AGETAAVKKDT
+1089 AGETAAVNKDT
-1100 AAKLTNAVAGR
+1100 AAKLTNAAAGK

-1118 QSSIAGATKS
+1118 QASIAGATKS
-1128 GAKLPFPANLVAIAA
+1128 GAKLPFPWNLVAIAA
-1143 SVGAVLAALSSMSKF
+1143 GVGAVIAALASMSKF

-1201 LGSGGN
+1201 LGGGGN

-1213 GTDLIGVINNTNSK
+1213 GTDLIGVMNNTNSK

>member
-1 MAVGKGM
+1 M
-8 TFKMVARLVT
+8 TFKMLVQLET
-18 KDFEKGIGKIKR
+18 KQFQRGIGKIKQ
-30 QLSIFG
+30 QLSTFG

-67 RVKSVSNATT
+67 RVKSVCNATT

-183 NAAPVAGVLGFSIEE
+183 NAAPVASVLGFNIEE

-229 PTIIKKM
+229 PAILKKL
-236 KEHNLNIDE
+236 KEYNINIDE
-245 QTIKS
+245 QTIKAD
-250 EGLAGTLKKL
+250 GLAGTFRKL
-260 YQAQLS
+260 YNAQLS
-266 MIQLNDI
+266 MTQLVDI

-297 ITKNSMGT
+297 ITENSMGT

-364 MNLASVAVPLLSKG
+364 MNLASVAVPLLSKAITG
-378 INYLIGRWKAAS
+378 LVQRWKAAS

-401 IAMGDVIGII
+401 IAMGDVIGIV

-450 KDELKKIYDQLGPE
+450 KDELKKIYDQLGPD

-511 GYQEAM
+511 GYQEAID
-517 ETAKAQE
+517 TAKAQE
-524 QVYKANV
+524 QVYKANIRKYAS
-531 NKFANNLKEQDD
+531 NIQNQD
-543 LKINK
+543 LLGIGK
-548 QLEQQGFTPNERI
+548 QLDKLGFLPEEINA
-561 TIFERIAEAIIK
+561 IFNQIAESI
-573 NGKDTYQV
+573 V
-581 YQDVRKILSDYN
+581 S
-593 VRVNYDKM
+593 
-601 TKWLDEQS
+601 
-609 NTNGVTYR
+609 
-617 YIGGKTI
+617 
-624 GNTRRNNKNIE
+624 NNKNYYKAYREISKLLSNYSVKFDAE
-635 GAINAQKGADAAYI
+635 ALDTWLDIIRNNSVVKTTKRQKQWDRGEKNKYKEEAINAQKGADSAYVE
-649 DAGIKGFQG
+649 AGLRGFRA
-658 LEQAFLNIAA
+658 LEQGFLNILA
-668 DNEFYL
+668 NEEENL

-687 MYDALQD
+687 MYEALQE
-694 FIKKV
+694 FLKKV
-699 NDKLPVLTKENR
+699 KDLP
-711 DTLEDYKK
+711 TLSQEDGKALQEYQK

-740 ARLKTENESI
+740 TRLKTENESI
-750 AKQNAEN
+750 SKQNAEN

-801 SSLGTLSID
+801 SGLGTLSID
-810 DIFDKEKA
+810 DIFDKEKG

-878 KKANEIA
+878 RKANEIA
-885 DKISSSSTPKKSERS
+885 DKISSSSTPKKSDRS

-947 VEKALSKWREELIK
+947 VERALAKWREELIK

-1015 EMMQDEDTTGWDV
+1015 EMMQDEDTSSWDV

-1074 YSEQVGLLS
+1074 YSEQIGLLS

-1143 SVGAVLAALSSMSKF
+1143 GVGAVLAALASMSKF

-1201 LGSGGN
+1201 LGGGGN

>member
-1 MAVGKGM
+1 MAGKGM
-8 TFKMVARLVT
+8 TFKMLVQLET
-18 KDFEKGIGKIKR
+18 KQFQRGIGKIKQ
-30 QLSIFG
+30 QLSTFG

-67 RVKSVSNATT
+67 RVKSVCNATT

-183 NAAPVAGVLGFSIEE
+183 NAAPVASVLGFNIEE

-229 PTIIKKM
+229 PTILKKL
-236 KEHNLNIDE
+236 KEYNINIDE
-245 QTIKS
+245 QTIKAD
-250 EGLAGTLKKL
+250 GLAGTFRKL
-260 YQAQLS
+260 YNAQLS
-266 MIQLNDI
+266 MTQLVDI

-297 ITKNSMGT
+297 ITENSMGT

-364 MNLASVAVPLLSKG
+364 MNLASVAVPLLSKAITG
-378 INYLIGRWKAAS
+378 LVQRWKAAS

-401 IAMGDVIGII
+401 IAMGDVIGIV

-450 KDELKKIYDQLGPE
+450 KDELKKIYDQLGPD

-511 GYQEAM
+511 GYQEAID
-517 ETAKAQE
+517 TAKAQE
-524 QVYKANV
+524 QVYKANIRKYAS
-531 NKFANNLKEQDD
+531 NIQNQD
-543 LKINK
+543 LLGIGK
-548 QLEQQGFTPNERI
+548 QLDKLGFLPEEINA
-561 TIFERIAEAIIK
+561 IFNQIAESIVSNNK
-573 NGKDTYQV
+573 NYYKAY
-581 YQDVRKILSDYN
+581 REISKLLSDYS
-593 VRVNYDKM
+593 VKFDAEALD
-601 TKWLDEQS
+601 TWLD
-609 NTNGVTYR
+609 
-617 YIGGKTI
+617 II
-624 GNTRRNNKNIE
+624 RNNSVVKTSKRQKQWDRGEKNKYKE
-635 GAINAQKGADAAYI
+635 EAINAQKGADSANVE
-649 DAGIKGFQG
+649 AGLRGFRG
-658 LEQAFLNIAA
+658 LETAFLNIEA

-687 MYDALQD
+687 MYDALQG

-699 NDKLPVLTKENR
+699 NELPLLTQEDSKA
-711 DTLEDYKK
+711 LEEYKK

-740 ARLKTENESI
+740 ARLKAENESI
-750 AKQNAEN
+750 SKQNAEN

-810 DIFDKEKA
+810 DIFDKEKG

-878 KKANEIA
+878 RKANEIA
-885 DKISSSSTPKKSERS
+885 DKISNSSTPKKSDRS

-910 DIMSER
+910 DILSER

-1015 EMMQDEDTTGWDV
+1015 EMMQDEDTTGWDM

-1065 AQLKAENAL
+1065 AQLEAENAL
-1074 YSEQVGLLS
+1074 YSEQIGLLS

-1143 SVGAVLAALSSMSKF
+1143 GVGAVLAALSSMSKF
-1158 AKGGIV
+1158 ANGGIV

-1201 LGSGGN
+1201 LGGGGN

-1213 GTDLIGVINNTNSK
+1213 GTELIGVINNTNSK

>member
-18 KDFEKGIGKIKR
+18 KDFEKGIGKLKR

-67 RVKSVSNATT
+67 RVKSVCNATT

-146 LNMFNLSVNEAARVN
+146 LNMFNLNVNEAARVN

-229 PTIIKKM
+229 PAILKKL
-236 KEHNLNIDE
+236 KEYNINIDE
-245 QTIKS
+245 QTIKAD
-250 EGLAGTLKKL
+250 GLAGTFRKL
-260 YQAQLS
+260 YNAQLS
-266 MIQLNDI
+266 MTQLVDI

-284 LIMAYQQFERVLN
+284 LLMAYQQFERVLN
-297 ITKNSMGT
+297 ITENSMGT

-320 IKVLISVWESFLITM
+320 IKVLISVWESFLVTM

-378 INYLIGRWKAAS
+378 ITYLITRFKAAS

-401 IAMGDVIGII
+401 IAMGDVIGIV

-464 TDENT
+464 TDERT
-469 MAGIVKRLCEMFP
+469 MAGIVNRLCEMFP
-482 EFADIISESANNTNI
+482 EFADIISESAKNTNI
-497 EGWKKLKDILGDIA
+497 EGWKKLRDILGNIA
-511 GYQEAM
+511 EYQEASD
-517 ETAKAQE
+517 TKKAQ
-524 QVYKANV
+524 QQIYNANV
-531 NKFANNLKEQDD
+531 NKFANTLKNNDR
-543 LKINK
+543 LKIDK
-548 QLEQQGFTPNERI
+548 QLKKIGLTPNERI
-561 TIFERIAEAIIK
+561 AIFEQISKAIIE
-573 NGKDTYQV
+573 NGKDDYQT
-581 YQDVRKILSDYN
+581 YQDVKKILKDYN
-593 VRVNYDKM
+593 VKFNYDDLDI
-601 TKWLDEQS
+601 WLDDMANPYIKGIDIARS
-609 NTNGVTYR
+609 RRTLKRNTD
-617 YIGGKTI
+617 
-624 GNTRRNNKNIE
+624 KNIE
-635 GAINAQKGADAAYI
+635 NAHQAQKAMQGADSTM
-649 DAGIKGFQG
+649 GVTGFRG
-658 LEQAFLNIAA
+658 LEQAFLNIEA

-687 MYDALQD
+687 MYDEFQKFL
-694 FIKKV
+694 KKV
-699 NDKLPVLTKENR
+699 NQLPTLSKEDG
-711 DTLEDYKK
+711 DTLKAYKK
-719 RYQGAVPGETPD
+719 RYQGAVPGETLD

-750 AKQNAEN
+750 SKQNAEN

-810 DIFDKEKA
+810 DIFDKEKG

-878 KKANEIA
+878 RKANEIA

-910 DIMSER
+910 DILSER

-991 TALGG
+991 ATLGG

-1006 VVRGWSELS
+1006 IVRGWSELS

-1037 QMMETVS
+1037 QMIETVS

-1065 AQLKAENAL
+1065 KQLKEENRL
-1074 YSEQVGLLS
+1074 YGEQIGL
-1083 TITALK
+1083 ITTLKALK
-1089 AGETAAVKKDT
+1089 GEETAAEVKDT
-1100 AAKLTNAVAGR
+1100 AAKLTNAAAGKV
-1111 LEASADA
+1111 EAKANA
-1118 QSSIAGATKS
+1118 QSSIAGAANS

-1143 SVGAVLAALSSMSKF
+1143 GVGAVLAALASMSKF

-1188 QQSTLF
+1188 QQTTLF

-1201 LGSGGN
+1201 LGGGGN

>member
-18 KDFEKGIGKIKR
+18 KDFEKAIGKMKR

-67 RVKSVSNATT
+67 RVKSVCNATT

-116 QATKALSSVLQ
+116 QATKTLSSVLQ

-183 NAAPVAGVLGFSIEE
+183 NAAPVASVLGFNIEE

-229 PTIIKKM
+229 PAILKKL
-236 KEHNLNIDE
+236 KDYNINIDE
-245 QTIKS
+245 QTIKAD
-250 EGLAGTLKKL
+250 GLAGTFRKL
-260 YQAQLS
+260 YNAQLS
-266 MIQLNDI
+266 MTQLVDI

-297 ITKNSMGT
+297 ITENSMGT

-378 INYLIGRWKAAS
+378 ITYLITRFKAAS

-401 IAMGDVIGII
+401 IAMGDVIGIV

-464 TDENT
+464 TDERT
-469 MAGIVKRLCEMFP
+469 MAGIVNRLCEMFP
-482 EFADIISESANNTNI
+482 EFADIISESAKNTNI

-511 GYQEAM
+511 GYQEAID
-517 ETAKAQE
+517 TAKAQE
-524 QVYKANV
+524 KVYKANIRKYAS
-531 NKFANNLKEQDD
+531 NIQNQD
-543 LKINK
+543 LLGIGK
-548 QLEQQGFTPNERI
+548 QLDKLGFLPEEINA
-561 TIFERIAEAIIK
+561 IFNQIAESIVSNNK
-573 NGKDTYQV
+573 NYYKAY
-581 YQDVRKILSDYN
+581 REISKLLSDYS
-593 VRVNYDKM
+593 VKFDAEALD
-601 TKWLDEQS
+601 TWLD
-609 NTNGVTYR
+609 
-617 YIGGKTI
+617 II
-624 GNTRRNNKNIE
+624 RNNSVVKTSKRQKQWDRGEKNRYKE
-635 GAINAQKGADAAYI
+635 EAINAQKGADSAYV
-649 DAGIKGFQG
+649 DAGLRGFRA
-658 LEQAFLNIAA
+658 LEQAFLNIEA

-687 MYDALQD
+687 MYDAFQD

-699 NDKLPVLTKENR
+699 KDLP
-711 DTLEDYKK
+711 TLSQEDGKALQEYQK

-750 AKQNAEN
+750 SKQNTEN

-801 SSLGTLSID
+801 SGLGTLSID
-810 DIFDKEKA
+810 DIFDKEKG

-878 KKANEIA
+878 RKANEIA

-910 DIMSER
+910 DILSER

-1044 QIFDTI
+1044 QIFDTL

-1057 DTLSGAQL
+1057 DT
-1065 AQLKAENAL
+1065 
-1074 YSEQVGLLS
+1074 
-1083 TITALK
+1083 
-1089 AGETAAVKKDT
+1089 
-1100 AAKLTNAVAGR
+1100 
-1111 LEASADA
+1111 
-1118 QSSIAGATKS
+1118 
-1128 GAKLPFPANLVAIAA
+1128 
-1143 SVGAVLAALSSMSKF
+1143 
-1158 AKGGIV
+1158 
-1164 GGSSSVGDKN
+1164 
-1174 IIRANSG
+1174 
-1181 EMILTKG
+1181 
-1188 QQSTLF
+1188 
-1194 NAIKSGN
+1194 
-1201 LGSGGN
+1201 
-1207 VQFKIK
+1207 
-1213 GTDLIGVINNTNSK
+1213 
-1227 MRG
+1227 

>member
-18 KDFEKGIGKIKR
+18 KDFEKGIGKLKR

-67 RVKSVSNATT
+67 RVKSVCNATT

-174 VSELYDALA
+174 VAELYDALA
-183 NAAPVAGVLGFSIEE
+183 NAAPVASVLGFNIEE

-229 PTIIKKM
+229 PAILKKL
-236 KEHNLNIDE
+236 KEYNINIDE
-245 QTIKS
+245 QTIKAD
-250 EGLAGTLKKL
+250 GLAGTFRKL
-260 YQAQLS
+260 YNAQLS
-266 MIQLNDI
+266 MTQLVDI

-297 ITKNSMGT
+297 ITENSMGT

-378 INYLIGRWKAAS
+378 ITYLVTRFKAAS

-401 IAMGDVIGII
+401 IAMGDVIGIV

-450 KDELKKIYDQLGPE
+450 KNELKKIYDQLGPE

-469 MAGIVKRLCEMFP
+469 MAGIVNRLCEMFP
-482 EFADIISESANNTNI
+482 EFADIISESAKNTNI
-497 EGWKKLKDILGDIA
+497 EGWKKLRDILGDIA
-511 GYQEAM
+511 EYQEASD
-517 ETAKAQE
+517 TKKAQ
-524 QVYKANV
+524 QQIYNANV
-531 NKFANNLKEQDD
+531 NKFAKTLQNNDR
-543 LKINK
+543 LKIDK
-548 QLEQQGFTPNERI
+548 QLKKIGFTPNER
-561 TIFERIAEAIIK
+561 TAIFEQISKAIIE
-573 NGKDTYQV
+573 NGKNDYQA
-581 YQDVRKILSDYN
+581 YQDVKKILKDYN
-593 VRVNYDKM
+593 VKFNYDDLEI
-601 TKWLDEQS
+601 WLDDMANPYIKGIDIARS
-609 NTNGVTYR
+609 RRTLKRNTD
-617 YIGGKTI
+617 
-624 GNTRRNNKNIE
+624 KNIE
-635 GAINAQKGADAAYI
+635 NAHQAQKAMHGADSTM
-649 DAGIKGFQG
+649 GVTGFRA
-658 LEQAFLNIAA
+658 LERGFNNILA
-668 DNEFYL
+668 NEEENL
-674 KKGYLTQEEFEDK
+674 KKGYLSQEEFEDK
-687 MYDALQD
+687 MYDEFQKFL
-694 FIKKV
+694 KKV
-699 NDKLPVLTKENR
+699 NQLPTLSKEDG
-711 DTLEDYKK
+711 DTLKAYQK
-719 RYQGAVPGETPD
+719 RFQGAVPGETPD

-750 AKQNAEN
+750 SKQNAEN

-810 DIFDKEKA
+810 DIFDKEKS
-818 GKTLSSMEKWYKDL
+818 GKALSAMEKWYKDL

-878 KKANEIA
+878 RKANEIA
-885 DKISSSSTPKKSERS
+885 DKISSSSTPKKSDRS

-910 DIMSER
+910 DILSER

-1006 VVRGWSELS
+1006 IVRGWSELS

-1037 QMMETVS
+1037 QMIETVS

-1057 DTLSGAQL
+1057 DTLSD
-1065 AQLKAENAL
+1065 AQLKQLKEENRL
-1074 YSEQVGLLS
+1074 YGEQIGL
-1083 TITALK
+1083 ITTLKALK
-1089 AGETAAVKKDT
+1089 GEETAAEVKDT
-1100 AAKLTNAVAGR
+1100 AAKLTNAAAGKV
-1111 LEASADA
+1111 EAKANA
-1118 QSSIAGATKS
+1118 QSSIAGAANS

-1143 SVGAVLAALSSMSKF
+1143 GVGAVLAALASMSKF

-1188 QQSTLF
+1188 QQTTLF

-1201 LGSGGN
+1201 LGGGGN

-1213 GTDLIGVINNTNSK
+1213 GTDLLGVINNTNSK

>member
-1 MAVGKGM
+1 MAGKGM
-8 TFKMVARLVT
+8 TFKMLVQLET
-18 KDFEKGIGKIKR
+18 KQFQRGIGKIKQ
-30 QLSIFG
+30 QLSTFG

-67 RVKSVSNATT
+67 RVKSVCNATT

-116 QATKALSSVLQ
+116 QATKTLSSVLQ

-183 NAAPVAGVLGFSIEE
+183 NAAPVASVLGFSIEE

-229 PTIIKKM
+229 PAILKKLR
-236 KEHNLNIDE
+236 EYNINIDE
-245 QTIKS
+245 QTIKAD
-250 EGLAGTLKKL
+250 GLAGTFRKL
-260 YQAQLS
+260 YNAQLS
-266 MIQLNDI
+266 MTQLVDI

-284 LIMAYQQFERVLN
+284 LLMAYQQFERVLN
-297 ITKNSMGT
+297 ITENSMGT

-364 MNLASVAVPLLSKG
+364 MNLASVAVPLLSKAITG
-378 INYLIGRWKAAS
+378 LVQRWKAAS

-401 IAMGDVIGII
+401 IAMGDVIGIV

-438 QLGETKA
+438 QLGP
-445 KWIET
+445 
-450 KDELKKIYDQLGPE
+450 D

-469 MAGIVKRLCEMFP
+469 MAGIVKRLSEMFP
-482 EFADIISESANNTNI
+482 EFADIISESAKNTNI
-497 EGWKKLKDILGDIA
+497 EGWKKLRDIMGDIA
-511 GYQEAM
+511 EYQEASD
-517 ETAKAQE
+517 TKKAQ
-524 QVYKANV
+524 QQIYNANV
-531 NKFANNLKEQDD
+531 NKFAKTLQNNDR
-543 LKINK
+543 LKIDK
-548 QLEQQGFTPNERI
+548 QLKKIGFTPNER
-561 TIFERIAEAIIK
+561 TAIFEQISKAIIE
-573 NGKDTYQV
+573 NGKIDYQA
-581 YQDVRKILSDYN
+581 YQDVKKILKDYN
-593 VRVNYDKM
+593 VKFNYDDLEI
-601 TKWLDEQS
+601 WLDDMANPYIKGIDIARS
-609 NTNGVTYR
+609 RKTLKRNTD
-617 YIGGKTI
+617 
-624 GNTRRNNKNIE
+624 KNIE
-635 GAINAQKGADAAYI
+635 NAHQAQKAMHGADSAM
-649 DAGIKGFQG
+649 GVTGFR
-658 LEQAFLNIAA
+658 AFEEGFNNILA
-668 DNEFYL
+668 NEEENL

-687 MYDALQD
+687 MYDEFQKFL
-694 FIKKV
+694 KKV
-699 NDKLPVLTKENR
+699 NQLPTLSKEDG
-711 DTLEDYKK
+711 DTLKAYQK

-750 AKQNAEN
+750 SKQNTEN

-810 DIFDKEKA
+810 DIFDKEKG

-871 DEYYKNQ
+871 DEYHKNQ
-878 KKANEIA
+878 RKANEIA

-910 DIMSER
+910 DILSER

-1044 QIFDTI
+1044 QIFDTL

-1065 AQLKAENAL
+1065 AQLEAENAL
-1074 YSEQVGLLS
+1074 YSEQIGLLS

-1089 AGETAAVKKDT
+1089 AGETSAVKKDT

-1188 QQSTLF
+1188 QQTTLF
-1194 NAIKSGN
+1194 NAIRSGN
-1201 LGSGGN
+1201 LGSSGGEWK
-1207 VQFKIK
+1207 VR
-1213 GTDLIGVINNTNSK
+1213 GCDLIKVIDNTRSRMK
-1227 MRG
+1227 G

>member
-1 MAVGKGM
+1 M
-8 TFKMVARLVT
+8 TFKMLVQLET
-18 KDFEKGIGKIKR
+18 KQFQRGIGKIKQ
-30 QLSIFG
+30 QLSTFG

-67 RVKSVSNATT
+67 RVKSVCNATT

-183 NAAPVAGVLGFSIEE
+183 NAAPVASVLGFNIEE

-229 PTIIKKM
+229 PAILKKL
-236 KEHNLNIDE
+236 KEYNLNIDE
-245 QTIKS
+245 QTIKAD
-250 EGLAGTLKKL
+250 GLAGTFRKL
-260 YQAQLS
+260 YNAQLS
-266 MIQLNDI
+266 MTQLVDI

-297 ITKNSMGT
+297 ITENSMGT

-364 MNLASVAVPLLSKG
+364 MNLASVAVPLLSKAITG
-378 INYLIGRWKAAS
+378 LVQRWKAAS

-401 IAMGDVIGII
+401 IAMGDVIGIV

-450 KDELKKIYDQLGPE
+450 KDELKKIYDQLGPD

-511 GYQEAM
+511 GYQEAID
-517 ETAKAQE
+517 TAKAQE
-524 QVYKANV
+524 QVYKANIRKYAS
-531 NKFANNLKEQDD
+531 NIQNQD
-543 LKINK
+543 LLGIGK
-548 QLEQQGFTPNERI
+548 QLDKLGFLPEEINA
-561 TIFERIAEAIIK
+561 IFNQIAESI
-573 NGKDTYQV
+573 V
-581 YQDVRKILSDYN
+581 S
-593 VRVNYDKM
+593 
-601 TKWLDEQS
+601 
-609 NTNGVTYR
+609 
-617 YIGGKTI
+617 
-624 GNTRRNNKNIE
+624 NNKNYYKAYREISKLLSNYSVKFDAE
-635 GAINAQKGADAAYI
+635 ALDTWLDIIRNNSVVKTTKRQKQWDRGEKNKYKEEAINAQKGADSAYVE
-649 DAGIKGFQG
+649 AGLRGFRA
-658 LEQAFLNIAA
+658 LEQGFLNILA
-668 DNEFYL
+668 NEEENL

-687 MYDALQD
+687 MYEALQE
-694 FIKKV
+694 FLKKV
-699 NDKLPVLTKENR
+699 KDLP
-711 DTLEDYKK
+711 TLSQEDGKALQEYQK

-740 ARLKTENESI
+740 TRLKTENESI
-750 AKQNAEN
+750 SKQNAEN

-801 SSLGTLSID
+801 SGLGTLSID
-810 DIFDKEKA
+810 DIFDKEKG

-878 KKANEIA
+878 RKANEIA
-885 DKISSSSTPKKSERS
+885 DKISSSSTPKKSDRS

-947 VEKALSKWREELIK
+947 VERALAKWREELIK

-1015 EMMQDEDTTGWDV
+1015 EMMQDEDTSSWDV

-1074 YSEQVGLLS
+1074 YSEQIGLLS

-1143 SVGAVLAALSSMSKF
+1143 GVGAVLAALASMSKF

-1201 LGSGGN
+1201 LGGGGN

>member
-18 KDFEKGIGKIKR
+18 KDFEKGIGKLKR

-67 RVKSVSNATT
+67 RVKSVCNATT

-146 LNMFNLSVNEAARVN
+146 LNMFNLNVNEAARVN

-174 VSELYDALA
+174 VAELYDALA

-229 PTIIKKM
+229 PAIIKKM

-266 MIQLNDI
+266 MLQLNDI

-297 ITKNSMGT
+297 ITENSMGT

-378 INYLIGRWKAAS
+378 ITYLITRFKAAS

-401 IAMGDVIGII
+401 IAMGDVIGIV

-450 KDELKKIYDQLGPE
+450 KNELKKIYDQLGPE

-469 MAGIVKRLCEMFP
+469 MAGIVNRLCEMFP
-482 EFADIISESANNTNI
+482 EFADIISESAKNTNI
-497 EGWKKLKDILGDIA
+497 EGWKKLKDILGDIE

-561 TIFERIAEAIIK
+561 AIFERIAEAIIK
-573 NGKDTYQV
+573 NGKDSYQA
-581 YQDVRKILSDYN
+581 YQDVNKILSDYN
-593 VRVNYDKM
+593 VRVNYDKLE
-601 TKWLDEQS
+601 KWLDQQS

-624 GNTRRNNKNIE
+624 GNTKRNNKNIE
-635 GAINAQKGADAAYI
+635 GAINAQKGADAAYGE
-649 DAGIKGFQG
+649 AGLRGFRG
-658 LEQAFLNIAA
+658 LEQAFLNIEA

-687 MYDALQD
+687 MYDALQE
-694 FIKKV
+694 FLKKV
-699 NDKLPVLTKENR
+699 KDLPRLSE
-711 DTLEDYKK
+711 EDGKALQEYQK

-810 DIFDKEKA
+810 DIFDKEKG

-878 KKANEIA
+878 RKANEIA
-885 DKISSSSTPKKSERS
+885 DKISSSSTPKKSDRS

-910 DIMSER
+910 DILSEK

-1015 EMMQDEDTTGWDV
+1015 EMMQDEDTTGWDA

-1065 AQLKAENAL
+1065 KQLKEENRL
-1074 YSEQVGLLS
+1074 YGEQIGL
-1083 TITALK
+1083 ITTLKALK
-1089 AGETAAVKKDT
+1089 GEETAAEVKDT
-1100 AAKLTNAVAGR
+1100 AAKLTNAAAGKV
-1111 LEASADA
+1111 EAKANA
-1118 QSSIAGATKS
+1118 QSSIAGAANS

-1143 SVGAVLAALSSMSKF
+1143 GVGAVLAALASMSKF

-1201 LGSGGN
+1201 LGGGGN
-1207 VQFKIK
+1207 VQFELRGDKLVGCIKNYQNKIK
-1213 GTDLIGVINNTNSK
+1213 G
-1227 MRG
+1227 

>member
-18 KDFEKGIGKIKR
+18 KDFEKGIGKLKR

-67 RVKSVSNATT
+67 RVKSVCNATT

-146 LNMFNLSVNEAARVN
+146 LNMFNLNVNEAARVN

-174 VSELYDALA
+174 VAELYDALA
-183 NAAPVAGVLGFSIEE
+183 NAAPVASVLGFNIEE

-229 PTIIKKM
+229 PTILKKL
-236 KEHNLNIDE
+236 KDYNINIDE
-245 QTIKS
+245 QTIKAD
-250 EGLAGTLKKL
+250 GLAGTFRKL
-260 YQAQLS
+260 YNAQLS
-266 MIQLNDI
+266 MTQLVDI

-297 ITKNSMGT
+297 ITENSMGT

-378 INYLIGRWKAAS
+378 ITYLITRFKAAS

-401 IAMGDVIGII
+401 IAMGDVIGIV

-469 MAGIVKRLCEMFP
+469 MAGIVNRLCEMFP

-497 EGWKKLKDILGDIA
+497 DGWKKLKDILGDIA
-511 GYQEAM
+511 GYQEAID
-517 ETAKAQE
+517 TAKAQE
-524 QVYKANV
+524 KVYKANIRKYAS
-531 NKFANNLKEQDD
+531 NIQNQD
-543 LKINK
+543 LLGIGK
-548 QLEQQGFTPNERI
+548 QLEKLGFLPEEINE
-561 TIFERIAEAIIK
+561 IFNQIAESIVSNNKEYYKAYHEIK
-573 NGKDTYQV
+573 KL
-581 YQDVRKILSDYN
+581 LSDYSVKFDLEALN
-593 VRVNYDKM
+593 
-601 TKWLDEQS
+601 TWLD
-609 NTNGVTYR
+609 
-617 YIGGKTI
+617 II
-624 GNTRRNNKNIE
+624 RNNSVVKTSKKQKQWDRGEKNKYKE
-635 GAINAQKGADAAYI
+635 EAINAQKGADSAYGE
-649 DAGIKGFQG
+649 AGLRGFRG
-658 LEQAFLNIAA
+658 LEQAFLNIEA

-687 MYDALQD
+687 MYDEFQKFLTKVEKLPRLSEEDGKALQ
-694 FIKKV
+694 
-699 NDKLPVLTKENR
+699 E
-711 DTLEDYKK
+711 YQK

-740 ARLKTENESI
+740 ARLKAENESI

-810 DIFDKEKA
+810 DIFDKEKG

-878 KKANEIA
+878 RKANEIA

-910 DIMSER
+910 DILSER

-1065 AQLKAENAL
+1065 AQLEAENAL
-1074 YSEQVGLLS
+1074 YSEQIGLLS

-1143 SVGAVLAALSSMSKF
+1143 GVGAVLAALSSMSKF

-1188 QQSTLF
+1188 QQLTLF

-1201 LGSGGN
+1201 LGGGGN

>member
-1 MAVGKGM
+1 MAGKGM
-8 TFKMVARLVT
+8 TFKMLVQLET
-18 KDFEKGIGKIKR
+18 KQFQRGIGKIKQ
-30 QLSIFG
+30 QLSTFG

-67 RVKSVSNATT
+67 RVKSVCNATT

-116 QATKALSSVLQ
+116 QATKTLSSVLQ

-183 NAAPVAGVLGFSIEE
+183 NAAPVASVLGFSIEE

-229 PTIIKKM
+229 PAILKKL
-236 KEHNLNIDE
+236 KDYNINIDE
-245 QTIKS
+245 QTIKAD
-250 EGLAGTLKKL
+250 GLAGTFRKL
-260 YQAQLS
+260 YNAQLS
-266 MIQLNDI
+266 MTQLVDI

-284 LIMAYQQFERVLN
+284 LLMAYQQFERVLN
-297 ITKNSMGT
+297 ITENSMGT

-364 MNLASVAVPLLSKG
+364 MNLASVAVPLLSKAITG
-378 INYLIGRWKAAS
+378 LVQRWKAAS

-401 IAMGDVIGII
+401 IAMGDVIGIV

-464 TDENT
+464 TDERT
-469 MAGIVKRLCEMFP
+469 MAGIVNRLCEMFP
-482 EFADIISESANNTNI
+482 EFADIISESAKNTNI

-511 GYQEAM
+511 GYQEAID
-517 ETAKAQE
+517 TAKAQE
-524 QVYKANV
+524 QVYKANIRKYAS
-531 NKFANNLKEQDD
+531 NIQNQD
-543 LKINK
+543 LLGIGK
-548 QLEQQGFTPNERI
+548 QLDKLGFLPEEINA
-561 TIFERIAEAIIK
+561 IFNQIAESIVSNNK
-573 NGKDTYQV
+573 NYYKAY
-581 YQDVRKILSDYN
+581 REISKLLSDYS
-593 VRVNYDKM
+593 VKFDAEALD
-601 TKWLDEQS
+601 TWLD
-609 NTNGVTYR
+609 
-617 YIGGKTI
+617 II
-624 GNTRRNNKNIE
+624 RNNSVVKTSKRQKQWDRGEKNKYKE
-635 GAINAQKGADAAYI
+635 EAINAQKGADSAYV
-649 DAGIKGFQG
+649 DAGLRGFRA
-658 LEQAFLNIAA
+658 LEQAFLNIEA

-699 NDKLPVLTKENR
+699 KDLP
-711 DTLEDYKK
+711 TLSQEDGKALQEYQK

-750 AKQNAEN
+750 SKQNTEN

-810 DIFDKEKA
+810 DIFDKEKG

-878 KKANEIA
+878 RKANEIA

-910 DIMSER
+910 DILSER

-1044 QIFDTI
+1044 QIFDTL

-1065 AQLKAENAL
+1065 AQLEAENAL
-1074 YSEQVGLLS
+1074 YSEQIGLLS

-1089 AGETAAVKKDT
+1089 AGETSAVKKDT

-1143 SVGAVLAALSSMSKF
+1143 GVGAVLAALASMSKF

-1201 LGSGGN
+1201 LGGGGN

>member
-18 KDFEKGIGKIKR
+18 KDFEKGIGKLKR

-67 RVKSVSNATT
+67 RVKSVCNATT

-146 LNMFNLSVNEAARVN
+146 LNMFNLNVNEAARVN

-266 MIQLNDI
+266 MLQLNDI

-297 ITKNSMGT
+297 ITENSMGT

-320 IKVLISVWESFLITM
+320 IKVLISVWESFLVTM

-378 INYLIGRWKAAS
+378 ITYLITRFKAAS

-401 IAMGDVIGII
+401 IAMGDVIGIV

-464 TDENT
+464 TDERT

-511 GYQEAM
+511 GYQEAID
-517 ETAKAQE
+517 TAKAQE
-524 QVYKANV
+524 KVYKANIRKYAS
-531 NKFANNLKEQDD
+531 NIQNQD
-543 LKINK
+543 LLGIGK
-548 QLEQQGFTPNERI
+548 QLDKLGFLPEEINA
-561 TIFERIAEAIIK
+561 IFNQIAESIVSNNKEYYKAYREISK
-573 NGKDTYQV
+573 L
-581 YQDVRKILSDYN
+581 LSDYS
-593 VRVNYDKM
+593 VKFDAEALD
-601 TKWLDEQS
+601 TWLD
-609 NTNGVTYR
+609 
-617 YIGGKTI
+617 II
-624 GNTRRNNKNIE
+624 RNNSVVKTSKKQEQWDRGEKNKYKE
-635 GAINAQKGADAAYI
+635 EAINAQKGANAAYI
-649 DAGIKGFQG
+649 DAGLKGFRA
-658 LEQAFLNIAA
+658 LEQAFLNIEA

-694 FIKKV
+694 FIKKA

-711 DTLEDYKK
+711 DTLEYYQK
-719 RYQGAVPGETPD
+719 RYQGAVPRETPD

-801 SSLGTLSID
+801 SGLGTLSID
-810 DIFDKEKA
+810 DIFDKEKG

-885 DKISSSSTPKKSERS
+885 DKISSSSTPKKSDRS

-910 DIMSER
+910 DIMSEN

-947 VEKALSKWREELIK
+947 VEKALAKWREELIK

-1006 VVRGWSELS
+1006 IVRGWSELS
-1015 EMMQDEDTTGWDV
+1015 EMMQDEDTSSWDV

-1065 AQLKAENAL
+1065 KQLKEENRL
-1074 YSEQVGLLS
+1074 YGEQIGL
-1083 TITALK
+1083 ITTLKALK
-1089 AGETAAVKKDT
+1089 GEETAAEVKDT
-1100 AAKLTNAVAGR
+1100 AAKLTNAAAGKV
-1111 LEASADA
+1111 EAKANA
-1118 QSSIAGATKS
+1118 QSSIAGAANS

-1143 SVGAVLAALSSMSKF
+1143 GVGAVLAALASMSKF

-1188 QQSTLF
+1188 QQTTLF

-1201 LGSGGN
+1201 LGGGGN
-1207 VQFKIK
+1207 VQFEIRGDKLVGCIK
-1213 GTDLIGVINNTNSK
+1213 NYQNK

>member
-1 MAVGKGM
+1 MAGKGM
-8 TFKMVARLVT
+8 TFKMLVQLET
-18 KDFEKGIGKIKR
+18 KQFQRGIGKIKQ
-30 QLSIFG
+30 QLSTFG

-67 RVKSVSNATT
+67 RVKSVCNATT

-116 QATKALSSVLQ
+116 QATKTLSSVLQ

-183 NAAPVAGVLGFSIEE
+183 NAAPVASVLGFNIEE

-229 PTIIKKM
+229 PAILKKL
-236 KEHNLNIDE
+236 KDYNINIDE
-245 QTIKS
+245 QTIKAD
-250 EGLAGTLKKL
+250 GLAGTFRKL
-260 YQAQLS
+260 YNAQLS
-266 MIQLNDI
+266 MTQLVDI

-297 ITKNSMGT
+297 ITENSMGT

-364 MNLASVAVPLLSKG
+364 MNLASVAVPLLSKAITG
-378 INYLIGRWKAAS
+378 LVQRWKAAS

-401 IAMGDVIGII
+401 IAMGDVIGIV

-464 TDENT
+464 TDERT
-469 MAGIVKRLCEMFP
+469 MAGIVNRLCEMFP
-482 EFADIISESANNTNI
+482 EFADIISESAKNTNI

-511 GYQEAM
+511 GYQEAID
-517 ETAKAQE
+517 TAKAQE
-524 QVYKANV
+524 QVYKANIRKYAS
-531 NKFANNLKEQDD
+531 NIQNQD
-543 LKINK
+543 LLGIGK
-548 QLEQQGFTPNERI
+548 QLDKLGFLPEEINA
-561 TIFERIAEAIIK
+561 IFKQIAESIVSNNK
-573 NGKDTYQV
+573 NYYKAY
-581 YQDVRKILSDYN
+581 REISKLLSDYS
-593 VRVNYDKM
+593 VKFDAEALD
-601 TKWLDEQS
+601 TWLD
-609 NTNGVTYR
+609 
-617 YIGGKTI
+617 II
-624 GNTRRNNKNIE
+624 RNNSVVKTSKRQKQWDRGEKNTYKE
-635 GAINAQKGADAAYI
+635 EAINAQKGADSAYV
-649 DAGIKGFQG
+649 DAGLRGFRA
-658 LEQAFLNIAA
+658 LEQGFLNILA
-668 DNEFYL
+668 NEEENL

-699 NDKLPVLTKENR
+699 KDLP
-711 DTLEDYKK
+711 TLSQEDGKALQEYQK

-740 ARLKTENESI
+740 TRLKTENESI
-750 AKQNAEN
+750 SKQNTEN

-810 DIFDKEKA
+810 DIFDKEKG

-878 KKANEIA
+878 RKANEIA

-910 DIMSER
+910 DILSER

-947 VEKALSKWREELIK
+947 VEKALAKWREELIK

-1065 AQLKAENAL
+1065 KQLKEENRL
-1074 YSEQVGLLS
+1074 YGEQIGL
-1083 TITALK
+1083 ITTLKALK
-1089 AGETAAVKKDT
+1089 GEETAAEVKDT
-1100 AAKLTNAVAGR
+1100 AAKLTNAAAGKV
-1111 LEASADA
+1111 EAKANA
-1118 QSSIAGATKS
+1118 QSSIAGAANS

-1143 SVGAVLAALSSMSKF
+1143 GVGAVLAALASMSKF

-1188 QQSTLF
+1188 QQTTLF

-1201 LGSGGN
+1201 LGGGGN

>member
-1 MAVGKGM
+1 MAGKGM
-8 TFKMVARLVT
+8 TFKMLVQLET
-18 KDFEKGIGKIKR
+18 KQFQRGIGKIKQ
-30 QLSIFG
+30 QLSTFG

-67 RVKSVSNATT
+67 RVKSVCNATT

-146 LNMFNLSVNEAARVN
+146 LNMFNLSVNEASRVN

-174 VSELYDALA
+174 VAELYDALA

-266 MIQLNDI
+266 MLQLNDI

-297 ITKNSMGT
+297 ITENSMGT

-320 IKVLISVWESFLITM
+320 IKVLISVWESFLVTM

-364 MNLASVAVPLLSKG
+364 MNLASVAVPLLSKAITG
-378 INYLIGRWKAAS
+378 LVQRWKAAS

-401 IAMGDVIGII
+401 IAMGDVIGIV

-450 KDELKKIYDQLGPE
+450 KDELKKIYDQLGPD

-497 EGWKKLKDILGDIA
+497 EGWKKLKGILGDIA
-511 GYQEAM
+511 GYQEAI
-517 ETAKAQE
+517 ETAEAQE
-524 QVYKANV
+524 KVYKANIRKYAS
-531 NKFANNLKEQDD
+531 NIQNQD
-543 LKINK
+543 LLGIGK
-548 QLEQQGFTPNERI
+548 QLDKLGFLPEEINE
-561 TIFERIAEAIIK
+561 IFNQIAESIVSNNKYYYKAYNEIK
-573 NGKDTYQV
+573 KL
-581 YQDVRKILSDYN
+581 LSDYS
-593 VRVNYDKM
+593 VKFDLEALD
-601 TKWLDEQS
+601 TWLD
-609 NTNGVTYR
+609 
-617 YIGGKTI
+617 II
-624 GNTRRNNKNIE
+624 RNNSVVKTSKKQKQWDRGEKNKYKE
-635 GAINAQKGADAAYI
+635 EAINAQKGADSAYAE
-649 DAGIKGFQG
+649 AGLKGFRG
-658 LEQAFLNIAA
+658 LEQGFLNILA
-668 DNEFYL
+668 NEEENL
-674 KKGYLTQEEFEDK
+674 KKGYLSQEEFEDK
-687 MYDALQD
+687 MYDEFQKFL
-694 FIKKV
+694 KKV
-699 NDKLPVLTKENR
+699 NDKLPVLTKENG
-711 DTLEDYKK
+711 DTLKAYQK
-719 RYQGAVPGETPD
+719 RFQGAVPGETPD

-810 DIFDKEKA
+810 DIFDKEKG

-878 KKANEIA
+878 RKANEIA
-885 DKISSSSTPKKSERS
+885 DKISSSSTPKKSDRS

-910 DIMSER
+910 DILSER

-991 TALGG
+991 ATLGG

-1006 VVRGWSELS
+1006 IVRGWSELS

-1037 QMMETVS
+1037 QMIETVS

-1065 AQLKAENAL
+1065 KQLKEENRL
-1074 YSEQVGLLS
+1074 YGEQIGL
-1083 TITALK
+1083 ITTLKALK
-1089 AGETAAVKKDT
+1089 GEETAAEVKDT
-1100 AAKLTNAVAGR
+1100 AAKLTNAAAGKV
-1111 LEASADA
+1111 EAKANA
-1118 QSSIAGATKS
+1118 QSSIAGAANS

-1143 SVGAVLAALSSMSKF
+1143 GVGAVLAALASMSKF

-1201 LGSGGN
+1201 LGGGGN